1 MNQEIKYSGFS
12 VAPSD
17 YECADGALAASINLI
32 PEEGALKP
40 ILSPSTKFTLDKGR
54 KVVYIHKG
62 NGYINYITTHEANG
76 YTIFSYHKSR
86 DAFLSLLQDETMVDI
101 NAIGNMLIVST
112 NKHLHYCYFKNNRYI
127 NLGTEL
133 PKVDIKFALS
143 AKTVSHDYTK
153 NLSYSDYSS
162 AENTFELYTSAAFS
176 VEMTKTTASSS
187 IATNVKIEFP
197 RQLEADKEYRVR
209 PRAGGFT
216 RVYLYIFNS
225 TTNKY
230 ELLTNFANGTY
241 VTIKLK
247 TACRSLLFD
256 FACSG
261 AMSPSK
267 SASGTIEILEGFEKN
282 FTGRVIA
289 YNDSNYT
296 AIAAVI
302 NKFVAEQATSK
313 NKFIYPFFI
322 RYALRL
328 SDGSHARISEPI
340 LMIPNSGYAPFIS
353 FNEGDKK
360 LYLYAFIADLQ
371 CLFLNSIEEKWKD
384 IVSGVDV
391 FVSEQVYPYNQGANF
406 DASKNLFSYALI
418 RKENNINQV
427 KGTNYGYV
435 DLPDEYFTT
444 IFGRVKKDLYEV
456 AKKIFKF
463 GDLDVRENWQIIKIA
478 PVENTKEKLE
488 NVSQFYLVHSFDFDE
503 IKKGVDDTGTENYT
517 TIKLKEG
524 TLSSLVVRQP
534 LSDDQLS
541 NCTFLNAHL
550 TTYNQRLHLFD
561 YNLQHAKP
569 TVPSRQN
576 GQIYRY
582 NSYGELYKL
591 QVFIRTAQGERI
603 VECDAN
609 EGDYN
614 FSTDTPWFFYPHNGA
629 YKAVL
634 YFQGTTDTKT
644 RIASLNLKQHPILN
658 GAYWMADTIDG
669 SMTITYVVVDN
680 AECAQVDDISHY
692 PNAVLQSNVATPF
705 LFPSSLMT
713 SLGVQ
718 KIKALS
724 SAAKALS
731 QGQFGQFPLYA
742 FTSEGVWAL
751 EVSTTGT
758 YTARQPI
765 TRDVCIN
772 NNAVTQLDSAVI
784 FPTDRGIM
792 LLSGSQAQC
801 ISEAINSEY
810 PFDVRKLPA
819 FEKLHNMLNHKPST
833 DKCLPTLPFS
843 EFLKQCQM
851 LYDYVHQ
858 RIIVY
863 APNITYAYVL
873 SLKTKQWGMIFSNIT
888 SHLNAYPEALAI
900 DANNNVLN
908 FSVQNAE
915 AVKCLYVTRP
925 LKLEAANV
933 LKTIDTLIQ
942 RGMFSKGNVSTV
954 LYGSRDLQ
962 NWYLVWSSKDHYL
975 KGFRGTP
982 YKFFRIAGVATL
994 SPDENIFGASVS
1006 FAPRQNNK
1014 IR

>member
-12 VAPSD
+12 VTPSD

-40 ILSPSTKFTLDKGR
+40 ILTPHVDFTLDKGR

-62 NGYINYITTHEANG
+62 NDYTNYITTHEANG
-76 YTIFSYHKSR
+76 CTIFSYHNSR
-86 DAFLSLLQDETMVDI
+86 NAFLSLLQGETMVDI

-112 NKHLHYCYFKNNRYI
+112 NKHLHYCYFKEDRYI

-143 AKTVSHDYTK
+143 AKPVSYNHSTDV
-153 NLSYSDYSS
+153 SYSDYSS
-162 AENTFELYTSAAFS
+162 AEASWTDYTNKSFTYSNEKDLKIFDISFSQDLKSGHEYKIKVGGSGFNTLTLFAQ
-176 VEMTKTTASSS
+176 
-187 IATNVKIEFP
+187 N
-197 RQLEADKEYRVR
+197 
-209 PRAGGFT
+209 
-216 RVYLYIFNS
+216 N
-225 TTNKY
+225 TTNEY
-230 ELLTNFANGTY
+230 EAICVVRRNRE
-241 VTIKLK
+241 TIIKFPD
-247 TACRSLLFD
+247 TH
-256 FACSG
+256 
-261 AMSPSK
+261 K
-267 SASGTIEILEGFEKN
+267 SSFRIRLYDSNLETPTKASGTIEILEGFEKS
-282 FTGRVIA
+282 FTGKVIE

-302 NKFVAEQATSK
+302 NKFVAEQATNK
-313 NKFIYPFFI
+313 DKFIYPFFI

-353 FNEGDKK
+353 FNYGDNK

-427 KGTNYGYV
+427 EGTSYGYV
-435 DLPDEYFTT
+435 DLPDEYYNHYY
-444 IFGRVKKDLYEV
+444 GRAKQDLYDV
-456 AKKIFKF
+456 AKDVFNF
-463 GDLDVRENWQIIKIA
+463 GDFNVRVNWQIIKIA
-478 PVENTKEKLE
+478 PVENTREKLE
-488 NVSQFYLVHSFDFDE
+488 NVSQFYLAHSFDFDE

-582 NSYGELYKL
+582 DSYGELYKL

-603 VECDAN
+603 VECNAD

-614 FSTDTPWFFYPHNGA
+614 YSTDTTWFFYPHNGA
-629 YKAVL
+629 YRAVL
-634 YFQGTTDTKT
+634 YFKGTDNKT
-644 RIASLNLKQHPILN
+644 NIAGLNLKQHPILN

-669 SMTITYVVVDN
+669 SMVITSVVDSDN
-680 AECAQVDDISHY
+680 AACAQVDDISHY

-873 SLKTKQWGMIFSNIT
+873 SLKTKQWGMMFSNIT
-888 SHLNAYPEALAI
+888 SHINSYPEALAI
-900 DANNNVLN
+900 DDNNNVLN

-975 KGFRGTP
+975 KGFRGSP

-1006 FAPRQNNK
+1006 FAPRQTNK
-1014 IR
+1014 MR

>member
-143 AKTVSHDYTK
+143 AKPVSYNHVT
-153 NLSYSDYSS
+153 NVSYNDYSS
-162 AENTFELYTSAAFS
+162 AEASWTDYTNKSFTYSNEKDLKIFDISFSQDLKSGHEYKIKVGGSGFNTLTLFAQ
-176 VEMTKTTASSS
+176 
-187 IATNVKIEFP
+187 N
-197 RQLEADKEYRVR
+197 
-209 PRAGGFT
+209 
-216 RVYLYIFNS
+216 N
-225 TTNKY
+225 TTNEY
-230 ELLTNFANGTY
+230 EAICVVRRNRE
-241 VTIKLK
+241 TIIKFPD
-247 TACRSLLFD
+247 TH
-256 FACSG
+256 
-261 AMSPSK
+261 K
-267 SASGTIEILEGFEKN
+267 SSFRIRLYDSNLETPTKASGTIEILEGFEKS
-282 FTGRVIA
+282 FTGKVIE

-302 NKFVAEQATSK
+302 NKFVAEQATNK
-313 NKFIYPFFI
+313 DKFIYPFFI

-353 FNEGDKK
+353 FNYGDNK

-427 KGTNYGYV
+427 EGTSYGYV
-435 DLPDEYFTT
+435 DLPDEYYNHYY
-444 IFGRVKKDLYEV
+444 GRAKQDLYDV
-456 AKKIFKF
+456 AKDVFNF
-463 GDLDVRENWQIIKIA
+463 GDFNVRVNWQIIKIA
-478 PVENTKEKLE
+478 PVENTREKLE
-488 NVSQFYLVHSFDFDE
+488 NVSQFYLAHSFDFDE

-582 NSYGELYKL
+582 DSYGELYKL

-603 VECDAN
+603 VECNAD

-614 FSTDTPWFFYPHNGA
+614 YSTDTTWFFYPHNGA
-629 YKAVL
+629 YRAVL
-634 YFQGTTDTKT
+634 YFKGTDNKT
-644 RIASLNLKQHPILN
+644 NIAGLNLKQHPILN

-669 SMTITYVVVDN
+669 SMVITSVVDSDN
-680 AECAQVDDISHY
+680 AACAQVDDISHY

-873 SLKTKQWGMIFSNIT
+873 SLKTKQWGMMFSNIT
-888 SHLNAYPEALAI
+888 SHINSYPEALAI
-900 DANNNVLN
+900 DDNNNVLN

-975 KGFRGTP
+975 KGFRGSP

-1006 FAPRQNNK
+1006 FAPRQTNK
-1014 IR
+1014 MR

>member
-40 ILSPSTKFTLDKGR
+40 ILSPSTFFTLDEGR

-62 NGYINYITTHEANG
+62 NGYINYITTQETNG
-76 YTIFSYHKSR
+76 YTIFSYHNSR
-86 DAFLSLLQDETMVDI
+86 NAFLSLLQGETMVDI

-112 NKHLHYCYFKNNRYI
+112 NKHLHYCYFKNDRYI

-143 AKTVSHDYTK
+143 AKPVSYNHSTDV
-153 NLSYSDYSS
+153 SYSDYSS
-162 AENTFELYTSAAFS
+162 ADASWTDYTNKSFTYSNEKDSKKFDISFSQDLKAGHEYKIKVGGSGFNTLTLFAQ
-176 VEMTKTTASSS
+176 
-187 IATNVKIEFP
+187 N
-197 RQLEADKEYRVR
+197 
-209 PRAGGFT
+209 
-216 RVYLYIFNS
+216 N
-225 TTNKY
+225 TTNNYDAICVVFRNHEAIFK
-230 ELLTNFANGTY
+230 FPDTY
-241 VTIKLK
+241 KSSFKV
-247 TACRSLLFD
+247 SLYDSNLET
-256 FACSG
+256 
-261 AMSPSK
+261 PTK
-267 SASGTIEILEGFEKN
+267 ASGTIEILEGFEKN
-282 FTGRVIA
+282 FTGRVIT

-302 NKFVAEQATSK
+302 NKFVAEQATNK
-313 NKFIYPFFI
+313 DKFIYPFFI

-328 SDGSHARISEPI
+328 RDGSHARISEPI

-353 FNEGDKK
+353 FNEGDNK

-384 IVSGVDV
+384 IISGVDV

-427 KGTNYGYV
+427 KGTSYGYV
-435 DLPDEYFTT
+435 DLPDEYYNHYY
-444 IFGRVKKDLYEV
+444 GRAKQDLYDV
-456 AKKIFKF
+456 AKDVFNF
-463 GDLDVRENWQIIKIA
+463 GDFNVRVNWQIIKIA
-478 PVENTKEKLE
+478 PVENTREKLE
-488 NVSQFYLVHSFDFDE
+488 NVSQFYLAHSFDFDE
-503 IKKGVDDTGTENYT
+503 IKKGVDDTGFENYT

-582 NSYGELYKL
+582 DSYGELYKL

-614 FSTDTPWFFYPHNGA
+614 FSTDTTWFFYPHNGA
-629 YKAVL
+629 YRAVL
-634 YFQGTTDTKT
+634 YFKGTDNKT
-644 RIASLNLKQHPILN
+644 NIASLNLKQHPILN

-669 SMTITYVVVDN
+669 SMTITSVVDSDN
-680 AECAQVDDISHY
+680 AVCAQVNDISHY

-718 KIKALS
+718 KISALS

-751 EVSTTGT
+751 EVSSTGT
-758 YTARQPI
+758 YTAKQPI
-765 TRDVCIN
+765 TRDVCRN
-772 NNAVTQLDSAVI
+772 SNAVTQLDSAVI

-792 LLSGSQAQC
+792 LLSGSQVQC

-810 PFDVRKLPA
+810 PFDVRKLPG

-873 SLKTKQWGMIFSNIT
+873 SLKTKQWGMMFSNIT
-888 SHLNAYPEALAI
+888 SHLNAYPEALAV

-925 LKLEAANV
+925 LKLESANV

-942 RGMFSKGNVSTV
+942 RGMFSQGNVSTV

-975 KGFRGTP
+975 KGFRGSP
-982 YKFFRIAGVATL
+982 YKFFRIAGVASI

-1006 FAPRQNNK
+1006 FAPRQTNK

>member
-40 ILSPSTKFTLDKGR
+40 ILSPSTAFTLDNGR

-62 NGYINYITTHEANG
+62 DGYINYITFYKANG
-76 YTIFSYHKSR
+76 HTVFSYHNSR
-86 DAFLSLLQDETMVDI
+86 NAFLLLQQDETMVDI

-143 AKTVSHDYTK
+143 AKLVSHDYNT
-153 NLSYSDYSS
+153 NLSFSDYSS
-162 AENTFELYTSAAFS
+162 AEDTFELYTSAAFS
-176 VEMTKTTASSS
+176 VEMTKTTATSS
-187 IATNVKIEFP
+187 IAKNVKLEFS
-197 RQLEADKEYRVR
+197 RQLEANKEYRVR
-209 PRAGGFT
+209 SRAGGFT
-216 RVYLYIFNS
+216 RVYVKIFNS

-230 ELLTNFANGTY
+230 EDITNFANGSY
-241 VTIKLK
+241 ATIKLN
-247 TACRSLLFD
+247 TACKSLYFSFMD
-256 FACSG
+256 SG
-261 AMSPSK
+261 AMLPSK
-267 SASGTIEILEGFEKN
+267 SASGTIEILEGFEN
-282 FTGRVIA
+282 NITGRVIT

-296 AIAAVI
+296 AIAATI
-302 NKFVAEQATSK
+302 NKFVAEQATDK
-313 NKFIYPFFI
+313 DKFIYPFFI

-360 LYLYAFIADLQ
+360 LYLYAFISDLQ
-371 CLFLNSIEEKWKD
+371 CVFLNSIEEKWKD
-384 IVSGVDV
+384 FISGVDV

-418 RKENNINQV
+418 SKANNINQV

-435 DLPDEYFTT
+435 EYQY
-444 IFGRVKKDLYEV
+444 VQAKHDLYEE
-456 AKKIFKF
+456 AKNVFKF
-463 GDLDVRENWQIIKIA
+463 GDLDVRVNWQIIKIA
-478 PVENTKEKLE
+478 PVENTREKLE
-488 NVSQFYLVHSFDFDE
+488 NVSQFYLAHSFDFDE
-503 IKKGVDDTGTENYT
+503 IKKGVDENALEDYT

-582 NSYGELYKL
+582 DSYGELYKL

-629 YKAVL
+629 YRAVL
-634 YFQGTTDTKT
+634 YFKGTDNKT
-644 RIASLNLKQHPILN
+644 NIASLNLKQHPILN

-669 SMTITYVVVDN
+669 SMTITSVVDSDN
-680 AECAQVDDISHY
+680 AVCAQVNDISHY

-718 KIKALS
+718 KISALS

-751 EVSTTGT
+751 EVSSTGT
-758 YTARQPI
+758 YTAKQPI
-765 TRDVCIN
+765 TRDVCRN
-772 NNAVTQLDSAVI
+772 SNAVTQLDSAVI

-792 LLSGSQAQC
+792 LLSGSQVQC

-810 PFDVRKLPA
+810 PFDVRKLPG

-873 SLKTKQWGMIFSNIT
+873 SLKTKQWGMMFSNIT
-888 SHLNAYPEALAI
+888 SHLNAYPEALAV

-975 KGFRGTP
+975 QGFRGSP
-982 YKFFRIAGVATL
+982 YKFFRIAGVASL

-1006 FAPRQNNK
+1006 FAPRQTNK

>member
-40 ILSPSTKFTLDKGR
+40 ILSPSTPFTLDKGR

-62 NGYINYITTHEANG
+62 NGYINYITFYKANG
-76 YTIFSYHKSR
+76 HTVFSYHNSR
-86 DAFLSLLQDETMVDI
+86 NAFLLLQQDEIMVDI

-143 AKTVSHDYTK
+143 AKPVSYNHVT
-153 NLSYSDYSS
+153 NVSYSDYSS
-162 AENTFELYTSAAFS
+162 ADASWTDYTNKSFTYSNKKDSEKFDISFSQDLKAGHEYKIKVGGSGFNTLTLFAQ
-176 VEMTKTTASSS
+176 
-187 IATNVKIEFP
+187 N
-197 RQLEADKEYRVR
+197 
-209 PRAGGFT
+209 
-216 RVYLYIFNS
+216 N
-225 TTNKY
+225 TTNNY
-230 ELLTNFANGTY
+230 EAICVVFRNHEAIFKFPDTY
-241 VTIKLK
+241 KSSFKV
-247 TACRSLLFD
+247 SLYDSNLET
-256 FACSG
+256 
-261 AMSPSK
+261 PTK
-267 SASGTIEILEGFEKN
+267 ASGTIEILEGFEKN
-282 FTGRVIA
+282 FTGRVIT

-302 NKFVAEQATSK
+302 NKFVAEQATNK
-313 NKFIYPFFI
+313 DKFIYPFFI

-353 FNEGDKK
+353 FNEGDNK

-384 IVSGVDV
+384 IISGVDV

-427 KGTNYGYV
+427 KGTSYGYV
-435 DLPDEYFTT
+435 DLPDEYYNHYY
-444 IFGRVKKDLYEV
+444 GRAKQDLYEV
-456 AKKIFKF
+456 AKDVFNF
-463 GDLDVRENWQIIKIA
+463 GDFNVRVNWQIIKIA

-488 NVSQFYLVHSFDFDE
+488 NVSQFYLAHSFDFDE
-503 IKKGVDDTGTENYT
+503 IKKGVDDIGIENYT

-541 NCTFLNAHL
+541 NCAFLNAHL

-582 NSYGELYKL
+582 DSYGELYKL

-603 VECDAN
+603 VECDAD

-614 FSTDTPWFFYPHNGA
+614 FSTDTTWFFYPHNGA
-629 YKAVL
+629 YRAVL
-634 YFQGTTDTKT
+634 YFKGTDNKT
-644 RIASLNLKQHPILN
+644 NIASLNLKQHPILN

-669 SMTITYVVVDN
+669 SMTITSVVDSDN
-680 AECAQVDDISHY
+680 AVCAQVDDISHY

-718 KIKALS
+718 KISALS

-758 YTARQPI
+758 YTAKQPI
-765 TRDVCIN
+765 TRDVCKN
-772 NNAVTQLDSAVI
+772 PNAVTQLDSAVI
-784 FPTDRGIM
+784 FPTNRGIM
-792 LLSGSQAQC
+792 LLSGSQVQC

-810 PFDVRKLPA
+810 PFDVRKLPW

-873 SLKTKQWGMIFSNIT
+873 SLKTKQWGMMFSNIT
-888 SHLNAYPEALAI
+888 SHLNAYPEALAV

-962 NWYLVWSSKDHYL
+962 NWHLVWSSKDHYL
-975 KGFRGTP
+975 QGFRGSP
-982 YKFFRIAGVATL
+982 YKFFRIAGVASL

-1006 FAPRQNNK
+1006 FVPRQTNK

>member
-143 AKTVSHDYTK
+143 AKPVSYNHVT
-153 NLSYSDYSS
+153 NVSYSDYSS
-162 AENTFELYTSAAFS
+162 AEASWTDYTNKSFTYSNEKDLKIFDISFSQDLKSGHEYKIKVGGSGFNTLTLFAQ
-176 VEMTKTTASSS
+176 
-187 IATNVKIEFP
+187 N
-197 RQLEADKEYRVR
+197 
-209 PRAGGFT
+209 
-216 RVYLYIFNS
+216 N
-225 TTNKY
+225 TTNEY
-230 ELLTNFANGTY
+230 EAICVVRRNRE
-241 VTIKLK
+241 TIIKFPD
-247 TACRSLLFD
+247 TH
-256 FACSG
+256 
-261 AMSPSK
+261 K
-267 SASGTIEILEGFEKN
+267 SSFRIRLYDSNLETPTKASGTIEILEGFEKK
-282 FTGRVIA
+282 FTGKVIA

-302 NKFVAEQATSK
+302 NKFVAEQATNK
-313 NKFIYPFFI
+313 DKFIYPFFI

-353 FNEGDKK
+353 FIEGDKK

-384 IVSGVDV
+384 FISGVDV

-435 DLPDEYFTT
+435 DLPDEYYNNYY
-444 IFGRVKKDLYEV
+444 GRAKLDLYEV
-456 AKKIFKF
+456 AKDVFNF
-463 GDLDVRENWQIIKIA
+463 SDFNVRENWQIIKIA
-478 PVENTKEKLE
+478 PVENTREKLE
-488 NVSQFYLVHSFDFDE
+488 NVSQFYLAHSFDFDE

-582 NSYGELYKL
+582 DSYGELYKL

-603 VECDAN
+603 VECNAD

-614 FSTDTPWFFYPHNGA
+614 YSTDTTWFFYPHNGA
-629 YKAVL
+629 YRAVL
-634 YFQGTTDTKT
+634 YFKGTDNKT
-644 RIASLNLKQHPILN
+644 NIAGLNLKQHPILN

-669 SMTITYVVVDN
+669 SMVITSVVDSDN
-680 AECAQVDDISHY
+680 AACAQVDDISHY

-975 KGFRGTP
+975 KGFRGSP

-994 SPDENIFGASVS
+994 SPDENIIGASVS
-1006 FAPRQNNK
+1006 FAPRQTNK
-1014 IR
+1014 MR

>member
-40 ILSPSTKFTLDKGR
+40 ILSPSTPFTLDKGR

-62 NGYINYITTHEANG
+62 NGYINYITFYKANG
-76 YTIFSYHKSR
+76 HTVFSYHNSR
-86 DAFLSLLQDETMVDI
+86 NAFLLLQQDEIMVDI

-112 NKHLHYCYFKNNRYI
+112 NKHLHYCYFKNNRYT

-143 AKTVSHDYTK
+143 AKLVSHDYTK
-153 NLSYSDYSS
+153 TLSYGDYSS
-162 AENTFELYTSAAFS
+162 AEDTFELYTSAKFR
-176 VEMTKTTASSS
+176 VEMTPTSAFSPSSS
-187 IATNVKIEFP
+187 VANNVKLEFS
-197 RQLEADKEYRVR
+197 RQLEANKEYRIR
-209 PRAGGFT
+209 SRAGGF
-216 RVYLYIFNS
+216 VDGYIYAFNS

-230 ELLTNFANGTY
+230 EYLTRFTNGIY
-241 VTIKLK
+241 ATIKLK
-247 TACRSLLFD
+247 TACRSFLFD
-256 FACSG
+256 FVDRG

-267 SASGTIEILEGFEKN
+267 SASGTIEILEGFEN
-282 FTGRVIA
+282 NITGKVIN

-296 AIAAVI
+296 AIAATI
-302 NKFVAEQATSK
+302 NEFVAKQATDK
-313 NKFIYPFFI
+313 DKFIYPFFV

-353 FNEGDKK
+353 FNEGGNK

-371 CLFLNSIEEKWKD
+371 CVFLNSIEEKWKD
-384 IVSGVDV
+384 FVSGVDV

-427 KGTNYGYV
+427 KGTSYGYV
-435 DLPDEYFTT
+435 EYQYAQA
-444 IFGRVKKDLYEV
+444 KYDLYEE
-456 AKKIFKF
+456 ARKIFQF
-463 GDLDVRENWQIIKIA
+463 GDLDLRENWQIIKIA

-488 NVSQFYLVHSFDFDE
+488 NVSQFYLAHSFNFDE
-503 IKKGVDDTGTENYT
+503 IKYEVDDIGLDKYT
-517 TIKLKEG
+517 IIKLKEG
-524 TLSSLVVRQP
+524 TLSSLVVRHP
-534 LSDDQLS
+534 LSDDDQLS

-569 TVPSRQN
+569 TVPNRQN

-582 NSYGELYKL
+582 DSYGYGELYLL
-591 QVFIRTAQGERI
+591 QVYIRTAQGERV
-603 VECDAN
+603 VESAGDDADFN
-609 EGDYN
+609 Y
-614 FSTDTPWFFYPHNGA
+614 STDTPWFFYPHNGA

-634 YFQGTTDTKT
+634 YFKGTNNETN
-644 RIASLNLKQHPILN
+644 IATLNLKQHPILN

-669 SMTITYVVVDN
+669 SITITSVVDSDN
-680 AECAQVDDISHY
+680 AVCAQVDDISHY

-718 KIKALS
+718 KISALS

-751 EVSTTGT
+751 EVSSTGT
-758 YTARQPI
+758 YTAKQPI
-765 TRDVCIN
+765 TRDVCRN
-772 NNAVTQLDSAVI
+772 PNAVTQLDSAVI

-792 LLSGSQAQC
+792 LLSGSQVQC

-810 PFDVRKLPA
+810 PFDVRKLPG

-851 LYDYVHQ
+851 IYDYVHQ

-873 SLKTKQWGMIFSNIT
+873 SLKTKQWGMMFSNIT
-888 SHLNAYPEALAI
+888 SHLNAYPEALAV

-908 FSVQNAE
+908 FSVQKDE

-975 KGFRGTP
+975 QGFRGSP
-982 YKFFRIAGVATL
+982 YKFFRIAGVASL

-1006 FAPRQNNK
+1006 FAPRQTNK

>member
-40 ILSPSTKFTLDKGR
+40 ILSPSTPFTLDKGR

-62 NGYINYITTHEANG
+62 NGYINYITFYKANG
-76 YTIFSYHKSR
+76 HTVFSYHNSR
-86 DAFLSLLQDETMVDI
+86 NAFLLLQQDEIMVDI

-112 NKHLHYCYFKNNRYI
+112 NKHLHYCYFKNNRYT

-143 AKTVSHDYTK
+143 AKLVSHDYTK
-153 NLSYSDYSS
+153 TLSYGDYSS
-162 AENTFELYTSAAFS
+162 AEDTFELYTSAKFR
-176 VEMTKTTASSS
+176 VEMTPTSAFSPSSS
-187 IATNVKIEFP
+187 VANNVKLEFS
-197 RQLEADKEYRVR
+197 RQLEANKEYRIR
-209 PRAGGFT
+209 SRAGGF
-216 RVYLYIFNS
+216 VDGYIYAFNS

-230 ELLTNFANGTY
+230 EYLTRFTNGIY
-241 VTIKLK
+241 ATIKLK
-247 TACRSLLFD
+247 TACRSFLFD
-256 FACSG
+256 FVDRG

-267 SASGTIEILEGFEKN
+267 SASGTIEILEGFEN
-282 FTGRVIA
+282 NITGKVIN

-296 AIAAVI
+296 AIAATI
-302 NKFVAEQATSK
+302 NEFVAKQATDK
-313 NKFIYPFFI
+313 DKFIYPFFV

-353 FNEGDKK
+353 FNEGGNK

-371 CLFLNSIEEKWKD
+371 CVFLNSIEEKWKD
-384 IVSGVDV
+384 FVSGVDV

-427 KGTNYGYV
+427 KGTSYGYV
-435 DLPDEYFTT
+435 EYQYAQA
-444 IFGRVKKDLYEV
+444 KYDLYEE
-456 AKKIFKF
+456 ARKIFQF
-463 GDLDVRENWQIIKIA
+463 GDLDLRENWQIIKIA

-488 NVSQFYLVHSFDFDE
+488 NVSQFYLAHSFNFDE
-503 IKKGVDDTGTENYT
+503 IKYEVDDIGLDKYT
-517 TIKLKEG
+517 IIKLKEG
-524 TLSSLVVRQP
+524 TLSSLVVRHP
-534 LSDDQLS
+534 LSDDDQLS

-569 TVPSRQN
+569 TVPNRQN

-582 NSYGELYKL
+582 DSYGYGELYLL
-591 QVFIRTAQGERI
+591 QVYIRTAQGERV
-603 VECDAN
+603 VESAGDDADFN
-609 EGDYN
+609 Y
-614 FSTDTPWFFYPHNGA
+614 STDTPWFFYPHNGA

-634 YFQGTTDTKT
+634 YFKGTNNETN
-644 RIASLNLKQHPILN
+644 IATLNLKQHPILN

-669 SMTITYVVVDN
+669 SITITSVVDSDN
-680 AECAQVDDISHY
+680 AVCAQVDDISHY

-718 KIKALS
+718 KISALS

-751 EVSTTGT
+751 EVSSTGT
-758 YTARQPI
+758 YTAKQPI
-765 TRDVCIN
+765 TRDVCRN
-772 NNAVTQLDSAVI
+772 SNAVTQLDSAVI

-792 LLSGSQAQC
+792 LLSGSQVQC

-810 PFDVRKLPA
+810 PFDVRKLPG

-873 SLKTKQWGMIFSNIT
+873 SLKTKQWGMMFSNIT
-888 SHLNAYPEALAI
+888 SHLNAYPEALAV

-962 NWYLVWSSKDHYL
+962 NWHLVWSSKDHYL
-975 KGFRGTP
+975 QGFRGSP
-982 YKFFRIAGVATL
+982 YKFFRIAGVASL

-1006 FAPRQNNK
+1006 FVPRQTNK

>member
-32 PEEGALKP
+32 PEERALKP

-143 AKTVSHDYTK
+143 AKPVSYNHVT
-153 NLSYSDYSS
+153 NVSYSDYSS
-162 AENTFELYTSAAFS
+162 AEASWTDYTNKS
-176 VEMTKTTASSS
+176 
-187 IATNVKIEFP
+187 
-197 RQLEADKEYRVR
+197 
-209 PRAGGFT
+209 FT
-216 RVYLYIFNS
+216 YSNEKDLKIFNIS
-225 TTNKY
+225 FSQDLKSGHEYKIKVGGSGFNTLTLFAQNNTTNEY
-230 ELLTNFANGTY
+230 EAICVVRRNRE
-241 VTIKLK
+241 TIIKFPD
-247 TACRSLLFD
+247 TH
-256 FACSG
+256 
-261 AMSPSK
+261 K
-267 SASGTIEILEGFEKN
+267 SSFRIRLYDSNLETPTKASGTIEILEGFEKN

-302 NKFVAEQATSK
+302 NKFVAEQATNK
-313 NKFIYPFFI
+313 DKFIYPFFI

-353 FNEGDKK
+353 FIEGDKK

-384 IVSGVDV
+384 FISGVDV

-435 DLPDEYFTT
+435 DLPDEYYNHYY
-444 IFGRVKKDLYEV
+444 GRAKLDLYEV
-456 AKKIFKF
+456 AKDVFNF
-463 GDLDVRENWQIIKIA
+463 SDFNVRENWQIIKIA

-488 NVSQFYLVHSFDFDE
+488 NVSQFYLAHSFDFDE

-576 GQIYRY
+576 GQIYR
-582 NSYGELYKL
+582 NDSYGELYKL

-603 VECDAN
+603 VECNAD

-614 FSTDTPWFFYPHNGA
+614 YSTDTTWFFYPHNGA
-629 YKAVL
+629 YRAVL
-634 YFQGTTDTKT
+634 YFKGTDNKT
-644 RIASLNLKQHPILN
+644 NIATLNLKQHPILN

-669 SMTITYVVVDN
+669 SMVITSVVDSDN
-680 AECAQVDDISHY
+680 AACAQVDDISHY

-843 EFLKQCQM
+843 KFLKQCQM

>member
-40 ILSPSTKFTLDKGR
+40 ILSPSTAFTLDNGR

-62 NGYINYITTHEANG
+62 NGYINYITFYKANG
-76 YTIFSYHKSR
+76 HTVFSYHNSR
-86 DAFLSLLQDETMVDI
+86 NAFLLLQQDETMVDI

-112 NKHLHYCYFKNNRYI
+112 NKHLHYCYFKNDRYI

-143 AKTVSHDYTK
+143 AKPVSYNHVT
-153 NLSYSDYSS
+153 NVSYSDYSS
-162 AENTFELYTSAAFS
+162 ADASWTDYTNKSFTYSNEKDSKKFDISFSQDLKAGHEYKIKVGGSSFNTLTLFAQ
-176 VEMTKTTASSS
+176 
-187 IATNVKIEFP
+187 N
-197 RQLEADKEYRVR
+197 
-209 PRAGGFT
+209 
-216 RVYLYIFNS
+216 N
-225 TTNKY
+225 TTNNY
-230 ELLTNFANGTY
+230 EAICVVFRNHEAIFKFPDTY
-241 VTIKLK
+241 KSSFKV
-247 TACRSLLFD
+247 SLYDSNLET
-256 FACSG
+256 
-261 AMSPSK
+261 PTK
-267 SASGTIEILEGFEKN
+267 ASGTIEILEGFEKN
-282 FTGRVIA
+282 FTGRVIT

-302 NKFVAEQATSK
+302 NKFVAEQATNK
-313 NKFIYPFFI
+313 DKFIYPFFI

-353 FNEGDKK
+353 FNEGDNK

-384 IVSGVDV
+384 IISGVDV

-418 RKENNINQV
+418 RKQNNINQV
-427 KGTNYGYV
+427 KGTSYGYV
-435 DLPDEYFTT
+435 DLPDEYYNHYY
-444 IFGRVKKDLYEV
+444 GRAKQDLYDV
-456 AKKIFKF
+456 AKDVFNF
-463 GDLDVRENWQIIKIA
+463 GDFNVRVNWQIIKIA
-478 PVENTKEKLE
+478 PVENTREKLE
-488 NVSQFYLVHSFDFDE
+488 NVSQFYLAHSFDFDE
-503 IKKGVDDTGTENYT
+503 IKKGVDENALEDYT

-582 NSYGELYKL
+582 DSYGELYKL

-614 FSTDTPWFFYPHNGA
+614 FSTDTTWFFYPHNGA
-629 YKAVL
+629 YRAVL
-634 YFQGTTDTKT
+634 YFKGTDNKT
-644 RIASLNLKQHPILN
+644 NIASLNLKQHPILN

-669 SMTITYVVVDN
+669 SMTITSVVDSDN
-680 AECAQVDDISHY
+680 AVCAQVNDISHY

-718 KIKALS
+718 KISALS

-742 FTSEGVWAL
+742 FTSDGVWAL
-751 EVSTTGT
+751 EVSSTGT
-758 YTARQPI
+758 YTAKQPI
-765 TRDVCIN
+765 TRDVCKN
-772 NNAVTQLDSAVI
+772 PNAVTQLDSAVI

-792 LLSGSQAQC
+792 LLSGSQVQC

-810 PFDVRKLPA
+810 PFDVRKLPG

-873 SLKTKQWGMIFSNIT
+873 SLKTKQWGMMFSNIT
-888 SHLNAYPEALAI
+888 SHLNAYPEALAV

-962 NWYLVWSSKDHYL
+962 NWHLVWSSKDHYL
-975 KGFRGTP
+975 QGFRGSP
-982 YKFFRIAGVATL
+982 YKFFRIAGVASL

-1006 FAPRQNNK
+1006 FVPRQTNK

>member
-40 ILSPSTKFTLDKGR
+40 ILSPSTAFTLDNGR

-62 NGYINYITTHEANG
+62 NGYINYITFYKANG
-76 YTIFSYHKSR
+76 HTVFSYHNSR
-86 DAFLSLLQDETMVDI
+86 NAFLLLQQDETMVDI

-112 NKHLHYCYFKNNRYI
+112 NKHLHYCYFKNDRYI

-143 AKTVSHDYTK
+143 AKPVSYNHVT
-153 NLSYSDYSS
+153 NVSYSDYSS
-162 AENTFELYTSAAFS
+162 ADASWTDYTNKSFTYSNEKDSKKFDISFSQDLKAGHEYKIKVGGSGFNTLTLFAQ
-176 VEMTKTTASSS
+176 
-187 IATNVKIEFP
+187 N
-197 RQLEADKEYRVR
+197 
-209 PRAGGFT
+209 
-216 RVYLYIFNS
+216 N
-225 TTNKY
+225 TTNNY
-230 ELLTNFANGTY
+230 EAICVVFRNHEAIFKFPDTY
-241 VTIKLK
+241 KSSFKV
-247 TACRSLLFD
+247 SLYDSNLET
-256 FACSG
+256 
-261 AMSPSK
+261 PTK
-267 SASGTIEILEGFEKN
+267 ASGTIEILEGFEKN
-282 FTGRVIA
+282 FTGRVIT

-302 NKFVAEQATSK
+302 NKFVAEQATNK
-313 NKFIYPFFI
+313 DKFIYPFFI

-353 FNEGDKK
+353 FNEGDNK

-384 IVSGVDV
+384 IISGVDV

-418 RKENNINQV
+418 RKQNNINQV
-427 KGTNYGYV
+427 KGTSYGYV
-435 DLPDEYFTT
+435 DLPDEYYNHYY
-444 IFGRVKKDLYEV
+444 GRAKQDLYDV
-456 AKKIFKF
+456 AKDVFNF
-463 GDLDVRENWQIIKIA
+463 GDFNVRVNWQIIKIA
-478 PVENTKEKLE
+478 PVENTREKLE
-488 NVSQFYLVHSFDFDE
+488 NVSQFYLAHSFDFDE
-503 IKKGVDDTGTENYT
+503 IKKGVDENALEDYT

-582 NSYGELYKL
+582 DSYGELYKL

-614 FSTDTPWFFYPHNGA
+614 FSTDTTWFFYPHNGA
-629 YKAVL
+629 YRAVL
-634 YFQGTTDTKT
+634 YFKGTDNKT
-644 RIASLNLKQHPILN
+644 NIASLNLKQHPILN

-669 SMTITYVVVDN
+669 SMTITSVVDSDN
-680 AECAQVDDISHY
+680 AVCAQVDDISHY

-718 KIKALS
+718 KISALS

-742 FTSEGVWAL
+742 FTSDGVWAL

-758 YTARQPI
+758 YTAKQPI

-772 NNAVTQLDSAVI
+772 PNAVTQLDSAVI

-792 LLSGSQAQC
+792 LLSGSQVQC

-810 PFDVRKLPA
+810 PFDVRKLPG

-843 EFLKQCQM
+843 KFLKQCQM

-873 SLKTKQWGMIFSNIT
+873 SLKTKQWGMMFSNIT
-888 SHLNAYPEALAI
+888 SHINSYPEALAI
-900 DANNNVLN
+900 DDNYNVLN
-908 FSVQNAE
+908 FSVQKDE

-942 RGMFSKGNVSTV
+942 RGMFSKGNISTV

-975 KGFRGTP
+975 QGFRGSP
-982 YKFFRIAGVATL
+982 YKFFRIAGVASL

-1006 FAPRQNNK
+1006 FAPRQTNK

>member
-12 VAPSD
+12 VTPSD

-40 ILSPSTKFTLDKGR
+40 ILTPHVDFTLDKGR

-62 NGYINYITTHEANG
+62 NDYTNYITTHEANG
-76 YTIFSYHKSR
+76 CTIFSYHNSR
-86 DAFLSLLQDETMVDI
+86 NAFLSLLQGETMVDI

-112 NKHLHYCYFKNNRYI
+112 NQHLHYCYFKEDRYI

-143 AKTVSHDYTK
+143 AKPVSYNHSTDV
-153 NLSYSDYSS
+153 SYSDYSS
-162 AENTFELYTSAAFS
+162 AEASWTDYTNKSFTYSNEKDSKIFDISFSQDLKSGHEYKIKVGGSGFNTLTLFAQ
-176 VEMTKTTASSS
+176 
-187 IATNVKIEFP
+187 N
-197 RQLEADKEYRVR
+197 
-209 PRAGGFT
+209 
-216 RVYLYIFNS
+216 N
-225 TTNKY
+225 TTNEY
-230 ELLTNFANGTY
+230 EAICVVRRNRE
-241 VTIKLK
+241 TIIKFPD
-247 TACRSLLFD
+247 TH
-256 FACSG
+256 
-261 AMSPSK
+261 K
-267 SASGTIEILEGFEKN
+267 SSFRIRLYDSNLETPTKASGTIEILEGFEKK
-282 FTGRVIA
+282 FTGKVIA

-302 NKFVAEQATSK
+302 NKFVAEQATNK
-313 NKFIYPFFI
+313 DKFIYPFFI

-353 FNEGDKK
+353 FNYGDNK

-427 KGTNYGYV
+427 EGTSYGYV
-435 DLPDEYFTT
+435 DLPDEYYNHYY
-444 IFGRVKKDLYEV
+444 GRAKQDLYDV
-456 AKKIFKF
+456 AKDVFNF
-463 GDLDVRENWQIIKIA
+463 GDFNVRVNWQIIKIA
-478 PVENTKEKLE
+478 PVENTREKLE
-488 NVSQFYLVHSFDFDE
+488 NVSQFYLAHSFDFDE
-503 IKKGVDDTGTENYT
+503 IKKGVDDTGTKNYT

-534 LSDDQLS
+534 LSVDQLS

-582 NSYGELYKL
+582 DSYGELYKL

-603 VECDAN
+603 VECNAD

-614 FSTDTPWFFYPHNGA
+614 YSTDTTWFFYPHNGA
-629 YKAVL
+629 YRAVL
-634 YFQGTTDTKT
+634 YFKGTDNKT
-644 RIASLNLKQHPILN
+644 NIATLNLKQHPILN

-669 SMTITYVVVDN
+669 SMVITSVVDSDN
-680 AECAQVDDISHY
+680 AACAQVDDISHY

-705 LFPSSLMT
+705 IFPSSLMT

-801 ISEAINSEY
+801 ISETINSEY

>member
-143 AKTVSHDYTK
+143 AKPVSYNHVT
-153 NLSYSDYSS
+153 NVSYNDYSS
-162 AENTFELYTSAAFS
+162 AEASWTDYTNKSFTYSNEKDLKIFDISFSQDLKSGHEYKIKVGGSGFNTLTLFAQ
-176 VEMTKTTASSS
+176 
-187 IATNVKIEFP
+187 N
-197 RQLEADKEYRVR
+197 
-209 PRAGGFT
+209 
-216 RVYLYIFNS
+216 N
-225 TTNKY
+225 TTNEY
-230 ELLTNFANGTY
+230 EAICVVRRNRE
-241 VTIKLK
+241 TIIKFPD
-247 TACRSLLFD
+247 TH
-256 FACSG
+256 
-261 AMSPSK
+261 K
-267 SASGTIEILEGFEKN
+267 SSFRIRLYDSNLETPTKASGTIEILEGFEKS
-282 FTGRVIA
+282 FTGKVIE

-302 NKFVAEQATSK
+302 NKFVAEQATNK
-313 NKFIYPFFI
+313 DKFIYPFFI

-353 FNEGDKK
+353 FNYGDNK

-427 KGTNYGYV
+427 EGTSYGYV
-435 DLPDEYFTT
+435 DLPDEYYNHYY
-444 IFGRVKKDLYEV
+444 GRAKQDLYDV
-456 AKKIFKF
+456 AKDVFNF
-463 GDLDVRENWQIIKIA
+463 GDFNVRVNWQIIKIA
-478 PVENTKEKLE
+478 PVENTREKLE
-488 NVSQFYLVHSFDFDE
+488 NVSQFYLAHSFDFDE

-582 NSYGELYKL
+582 DSYGELYKL

-603 VECDAN
+603 VECNAD

-614 FSTDTPWFFYPHNGA
+614 YSTDTTWFFYPHNGA
-629 YKAVL
+629 YRAVL
-634 YFQGTTDTKT
+634 YFKGTDNKT
-644 RIASLNLKQHPILN
+644 NIAGLNLKQHPILN

-669 SMTITYVVVDN
+669 SMVITSVVNSDN
-680 AECAQVDDISHY
+680 AACAQVDDISHY

-873 SLKTKQWGMIFSNIT
+873 SLKTKQWGMMFSNIT
-888 SHLNAYPEALAI
+888 SHINSYPEALAI
-900 DANNNVLN
+900 DDNNNVLN

-975 KGFRGTP
+975 KGFRGSP

>member
-143 AKTVSHDYTK
+143 AKPVSYNHVT
-153 NLSYSDYSS
+153 NVSYNDYSS
-162 AENTFELYTSAAFS
+162 AEASWTDYTNKSFTYSNEKDLKIFDISFSQDLKSGHEYKIKVGGSGFNTLTLFAQ
-176 VEMTKTTASSS
+176 
-187 IATNVKIEFP
+187 N
-197 RQLEADKEYRVR
+197 
-209 PRAGGFT
+209 
-216 RVYLYIFNS
+216 N
-225 TTNKY
+225 TTNEY
-230 ELLTNFANGTY
+230 EAICVVRRNRE
-241 VTIKLK
+241 TIIKFPD
-247 TACRSLLFD
+247 TH
-256 FACSG
+256 
-261 AMSPSK
+261 K
-267 SASGTIEILEGFEKN
+267 SSFRIRLYDSNLETPTKASGTIEILEGFEKK
-282 FTGRVIA
+282 FTGKVIA

-302 NKFVAEQATSK
+302 NKFVAEQATNK
-313 NKFIYPFFI
+313 DKFIYPFFI

-353 FNEGDKK
+353 FNYGDNK

-384 IVSGVDV
+384 FISGVDV

-435 DLPDEYFTT
+435 DLPDEYYNHYY
-444 IFGRVKKDLYEV
+444 GRAKLDLYEV
-456 AKKIFKF
+456 AKDVFNF
-463 GDLDVRENWQIIKIA
+463 SDFNVRENWQIIKIA

-488 NVSQFYLVHSFDFDE
+488 NVSQFYLAHSFNFDE
-503 IKKGVDDTGTENYT
+503 IKKGVDDTGFENYT

-524 TLSSLVVRQP
+524 TLSSLVVRQS

-569 TVPSRQN
+569 TIPSRQN

-582 NSYGELYKL
+582 DSYGELYKL

-603 VECDAN
+603 VECDAD

-614 FSTDTPWFFYPHNGA
+614 YSTDTTWFFYPHNGA
-629 YKAVL
+629 YRAVL
-634 YFQGTTDTKT
+634 YFKGTDNKTD
-644 RIASLNLKQHPILN
+644 IATLNLKQHPILN

-669 SMTITYVVVDN
+669 SMVITSVVDSDN
-680 AECAQVDDISHY
+680 AACAQVDDISHY

-873 SLKTKQWGMIFSNIT
+873 SLKTKQWGMMFSNIT
-888 SHLNAYPEALAI
+888 SHINSYPEALAI
-900 DANNNVLN
+900 DDNNNVLN

-915 AVKCLYVTRP
+915 AFKCLYVTRP

-975 KGFRGTP
+975 KGFRGSP

>member
-86 DAFLSLLQDETMVDI
+86 DAFLSLLQGETMVDI

-143 AKTVSHDYTK
+143 AKPVSYNHVT
-153 NLSYSDYSS
+153 NVSYSDYSS
-162 AENTFELYTSAAFS
+162 AEASWTDYTNKSFTYSNENDLKKFDISFSQDLKAGHEYKIKVGGSGFKGLTLYAQ
-176 VEMTKTTASSS
+176 
-187 IATNVKIEFP
+187 N
-197 RQLEADKEYRVR
+197 
-209 PRAGGFT
+209 
-216 RVYLYIFNS
+216 N
-225 TTNKY
+225 TTNEY
-230 ELLTNFANGTY
+230 EAICVVRRNRE
-241 VTIKLK
+241 TIIKFPD
-247 TACRSLLFD
+247 TH
-256 FACSG
+256 
-261 AMSPSK
+261 K
-267 SASGTIEILEGFEKN
+267 SSFRIRLYDSNLETPTKASGTIEILEGFEKS
-282 FTGRVIA
+282 FTGKVIE

-302 NKFVAEQATSK
+302 NKFVAEQATNK
-313 NKFIYPFFI
+313 DKFIYPFFI

-353 FNEGDKK
+353 FIEGDKK

-427 KGTNYGYV
+427 EGTSYGYV
-435 DLPDEYFTT
+435 DLSDEYYNHYY
-444 IFGRVKKDLYEV
+444 GRAKQDLYDV
-456 AKKIFKF
+456 AKDVFNF
-463 GDLDVRENWQIIKIA
+463 GDFNVRVNWQIIKIA
-478 PVENTKEKLE
+478 PVENTREKLE
-488 NVSQFYLVHSFDFDE
+488 NVSQFYLAHSFDFDE

-576 GQIYRY
+576 GQIYR
-582 NSYGELYKL
+582 NDSYGELYKL

-603 VECDAN
+603 VECNAD

-614 FSTDTPWFFYPHNGA
+614 YSTDTTWFFYPHNGA
-629 YKAVL
+629 YRAVL
-634 YFQGTTDTKT
+634 YFKGTDNKT
-644 RIASLNLKQHPILN
+644 NIAGLNLKQHPILN

-669 SMTITYVVVDN
+669 SMVITSVVDSDN
-680 AECAQVDDISHY
+680 AACAQVDDISHY

-801 ISEAINSEY
+801 ISETINSEY

-843 EFLKQCQM
+843 EFLKQCKM

-942 RGMFSKGNVSTV
+942 RGIFSKGNVSTV

-982 YKFFRIAGVATL
+982 YKFFRIVGVATL

>member
-40 ILSPSTKFTLDKGR
+40 ILSPSTFFTLDEGR

-62 NGYINYITTHEANG
+62 NGYINYITTQETNG
-76 YTIFSYHKSR
+76 YTIFSYHNSR
-86 DAFLSLLQDETMVDI
+86 NAFLSLLQGETMVDI

-112 NKHLHYCYFKNNRYI
+112 NKHLHYCYFKNDRYI

-143 AKTVSHDYTK
+143 AKPVSYNHSTDV
-153 NLSYSDYSS
+153 SYSDYSS
-162 AENTFELYTSAAFS
+162 ADASWTDYTNKSFTYSNEKDSKKFDISFSQDLKAGHEYKIKVGGSGFNTLTLFAQ
-176 VEMTKTTASSS
+176 
-187 IATNVKIEFP
+187 N
-197 RQLEADKEYRVR
+197 
-209 PRAGGFT
+209 
-216 RVYLYIFNS
+216 N
-225 TTNKY
+225 TTNNYDAICVVFRNHEAIFK
-230 ELLTNFANGTY
+230 FPDTY
-241 VTIKLK
+241 KSSFKV
-247 TACRSLLFD
+247 SLYDSNLET
-256 FACSG
+256 
-261 AMSPSK
+261 PTK
-267 SASGTIEILEGFEKN
+267 ASGTIEILEGFEKN
-282 FTGRVIA
+282 FTGRVIT

-302 NKFVAEQATSK
+302 NKFVAEQATNK
-313 NKFIYPFFI
+313 DKFIYPFFI

-328 SDGSHARISEPI
+328 RDGSHARISEPI

-353 FNEGDKK
+353 FNEGDNK

-384 IVSGVDV
+384 IISGVDV

-427 KGTNYGYV
+427 KGTSYGYV
-435 DLPDEYFTT
+435 DLPDEYYNHYY
-444 IFGRVKKDLYEV
+444 GRAKQDLYDV
-456 AKKIFKF
+456 AKDVFNF
-463 GDLDVRENWQIIKIA
+463 GDFNVRVNWQIIKIA
-478 PVENTKEKLE
+478 PVENTREKLE
-488 NVSQFYLVHSFDFDE
+488 NVSQFYLAHSFDFDE
-503 IKKGVDDTGTENYT
+503 IKKGVDDTGFENYT

-582 NSYGELYKL
+582 DSYGGLYKL

-614 FSTDTPWFFYPHNGA
+614 FSTDTTWFFYPHNGA
-629 YKAVL
+629 YRAVL
-634 YFQGTTDTKT
+634 YFKGTDNKT
-644 RIASLNLKQHPILN
+644 NIASLNLKQHPILN

-669 SMTITYVVVDN
+669 SMTITSVVDSDN
-680 AECAQVDDISHY
+680 AVCAQVNDISHY

-718 KIKALS
+718 KISALS

-751 EVSTTGT
+751 EVSSTGT
-758 YTARQPI
+758 YTAKQPI
-765 TRDVCIN
+765 TRDVCRN
-772 NNAVTQLDSAVI
+772 SNAVTQLDSAVI

-792 LLSGSQAQC
+792 LLSGSQVQC

-810 PFDVRKLPA
+810 PFDVRKLPG

-873 SLKTKQWGMIFSNIT
+873 SLKTKQWGMMFSNIT
-888 SHLNAYPEALAI
+888 SHLNAYPEALAV

-925 LKLEAANV
+925 LKLESANV

-942 RGMFSKGNVSTV
+942 RGMFSQGNVSTV

-975 KGFRGTP
+975 KGFRGSP
-982 YKFFRIAGVATL
+982 YKFFRIAGVASI

-1006 FAPRQNNK
+1006 FAPRQTNK

>member
-12 VAPSD
+12 VTPSD

-40 ILSPSTKFTLDKGR
+40 ILSPSTPFTLDKGR

-62 NGYINYITTHEANG
+62 NGYINYITFYKANG
-76 YTIFSYHKSR
+76 HTVFSYHNSR
-86 DAFLSLLQDETMVDI
+86 NAFLLLQQDETMLDI

-143 AKTVSHDYTK
+143 AKPVSYNHSTDV
-153 NLSYSDYSS
+153 SYSDYSS
-162 AENTFELYTSAAFS
+162 ADASWTDYTNKSFTYSNEKDLKKFDISFSQDLKAGHEYKIKVGGSGFNTLTLFAQ
-176 VEMTKTTASSS
+176 
-187 IATNVKIEFP
+187 N
-197 RQLEADKEYRVR
+197 
-209 PRAGGFT
+209 
-216 RVYLYIFNS
+216 N
-225 TTNKY
+225 TTNNY
-230 ELLTNFANGTY
+230 EAICVVFRNHEAIFKFPDTY
-241 VTIKLK
+241 KSSFKV
-247 TACRSLLFD
+247 SLYDSNLET
-256 FACSG
+256 
-261 AMSPSK
+261 PTK
-267 SASGTIEILEGFEKN
+267 ASGTIEILEGFEKN
-282 FTGRVIA
+282 FTGRVIT

-302 NKFVAEQATSK
+302 NKFVAEQATNK
-313 NKFIYPFFI
+313 DKFIYPFFI

-353 FNEGDKK
+353 FNEGDNK

-384 IVSGVDV
+384 IISGVDV

-418 RKENNINQV
+418 RKQNNINQV
-427 KGTNYGYV
+427 KGTSYGYV
-435 DLPDEYFTT
+435 DLPDEYYNHYY
-444 IFGRVKKDLYEV
+444 GRAKQDLYDV
-456 AKKIFKF
+456 AKDVFNF
-463 GDLDVRENWQIIKIA
+463 GDFNVRVNWQIIKIA
-478 PVENTKEKLE
+478 PVENTREKLE
-488 NVSQFYLVHSFDFDE
+488 NVSQFYLAHSFDFDE
-503 IKKGVDDTGTENYT
+503 IKKGVDENALEDYT

-582 NSYGELYKL
+582 DSYGELYKL

-614 FSTDTPWFFYPHNGA
+614 FSTDTTWFFYPHNGA
-629 YKAVL
+629 YRAVL
-634 YFQGTTDTKT
+634 YFKGTDNKT
-644 RIASLNLKQHPILN
+644 NIASLNLKQHPILN

-669 SMTITYVVVDN
+669 SMTITSVVDSDN
-680 AECAQVDDISHY
+680 AVCAQVNDISHY

-718 KIKALS
+718 KISALS

-742 FTSEGVWAL
+742 FTSDGVWAL
-751 EVSTTGT
+751 EVSSTGT
-758 YTARQPI
+758 YTAKQPI
-765 TRDVCIN
+765 TRDVCKN
-772 NNAVTQLDSAVI
+772 PNAVTQLDSAVI

-792 LLSGSQAQC
+792 LLSGSQVQC

-810 PFDVRKLPA
+810 PFDVRKLPG

-873 SLKTKQWGMIFSNIT
+873 SLKTKQWGMMFSNIT
-888 SHLNAYPEALAI
+888 SHLNAYPEALAV

-962 NWYLVWSSKDHYL
+962 NWHLVWSSKDHYL
-975 KGFRGTP
+975 QGFRGSP
-982 YKFFRIAGVATL
+982 YKFFRIAGVASL

-1006 FAPRQNNK
+1006 FVPRQTNK

>member
-40 ILSPSTKFTLDKGR
+40 ILSPSTPFTLDKGR

-62 NGYINYITTHEANG
+62 NGYINYITFYKANG
-76 YTIFSYHKSR
+76 HTVFSYNNSS
-86 DAFLSLLQDETMVDI
+86 DAFLLLQQDETMVDI

-112 NKHLHYCYFKNNRYI
+112 NKHLHYCYFKNNRYT

-143 AKTVSHDYTK
+143 AKLVSHDYTK
-153 NLSYSDYSS
+153 TLSYGDYSS
-162 AENTFELYTSAAFS
+162 AEDTFELYTSAKFR
-176 VEMTKTTASSS
+176 VEMTPTSAFSPSSS
-187 IATNVKIEFP
+187 VANNVKLEFS
-197 RQLEADKEYRVR
+197 RQLEANKEYRIR
-209 PRAGGFT
+209 SRAGGF
-216 RVYLYIFNS
+216 VDGYIYAFNS

-230 ELLTNFANGTY
+230 EYLTRFTNGIY
-241 VTIKLK
+241 ATIKLK
-247 TACRSLLFD
+247 TACRSFLFD
-256 FACSG
+256 FVDRG

-267 SASGTIEILEGFEKN
+267 SASGTIEILEGFEN
-282 FTGRVIA
+282 NITGKVIN

-296 AIAAVI
+296 AIAATI
-302 NKFVAEQATSK
+302 NEFVAKQATDK
-313 NKFIYPFFI
+313 DKFIYPFFV

-353 FNEGDKK
+353 FNEGGNK

-371 CLFLNSIEEKWKD
+371 CVFLNSIEEKWKD
-384 IVSGVDV
+384 FVSGVDV

-427 KGTNYGYV
+427 KGTSYGYV
-435 DLPDEYFTT
+435 EYQYAQA
-444 IFGRVKKDLYEV
+444 KYDLYEE
-456 AKKIFKF
+456 ARKIFQF
-463 GDLDVRENWQIIKIA
+463 GDLDLRENWQIIKIA

-488 NVSQFYLVHSFDFDE
+488 NVSQFYLAHSFNFDE
-503 IKKGVDDTGTENYT
+503 IKYEVDDIGLDKYT

-524 TLSSLVVRQP
+524 TLSSLVVRHP
-534 LSDDQLS
+534 LSDDDQLS

-569 TVPSRQN
+569 TVPNRQN

-582 NSYGELYKL
+582 DSYGYGKLYLL
-591 QVFIRTAQGERI
+591 QVYIRTAQGERV
-603 VECDAN
+603 VESAGDDADFN
-609 EGDYN
+609 Y
-614 FSTDTPWFFYPHNGA
+614 STDTPWFFYPHNRA

-634 YFQGTTDTKT
+634 YFKGTNNETN
-644 RIASLNLKQHPILN
+644 IATLNLKQHPILN

-669 SMTITYVVVDN
+669 SMTITSVVDSDN
-680 AECAQVDDISHY
+680 AVCAQVNDISHY

-718 KIKALS
+718 KISALS

-751 EVSTTGT
+751 EVSSTGT
-758 YTARQPI
+758 YTAKQPI
-765 TRDVCIN
+765 TRDVCKN
-772 NNAVTQLDSAVI
+772 PNAVTQLDSAVI

-792 LLSGSQAQC
+792 LLSGSQVQC

-810 PFDVRKLPA
+810 PFDVRKLPG

-851 LYDYVHQ
+851 IYDYVHQ

-873 SLKTKQWGMIFSNIT
+873 SLKTKQWGMMFSNIT
-888 SHLNAYPEALAI
+888 SHLNAYPEALAV

-925 LKLEAANV
+925 LKLESANV

-975 KGFRGTP
+975 KGFRGSP
-982 YKFFRIAGVATL
+982 YKFFRIAGVASI

-1006 FAPRQNNK
+1006 FAPRQTNK

>member
-40 ILSPSTKFTLDKGR
+40 ILSPSTAFTLDNGR

-62 NGYINYITTHEANG
+62 NGYINYITFYKANG
-76 YTIFSYHKSR
+76 HTVFSYHNSR
-86 DAFLSLLQDETMVDI
+86 NAFLLLQQDEIMVDI

-112 NKHLHYCYFKNNRYI
+112 NKHLHYCYFKNNLYI

-143 AKTVSHDYTK
+143 AKPVSYNHVT
-153 NLSYSDYSS
+153 NVSYSDYSS
-162 AENTFELYTSAAFS
+162 ADASWTDYTNKSFTYSNEKDSKKFDISFSQDLKAGHEYKIKVGGSGFNTLTLFAQ
-176 VEMTKTTASSS
+176 
-187 IATNVKIEFP
+187 N
-197 RQLEADKEYRVR
+197 
-209 PRAGGFT
+209 
-216 RVYLYIFNS
+216 N
-225 TTNKY
+225 TTNNY
-230 ELLTNFANGTY
+230 EAICVVFRNHEAIFKFPDTY
-241 VTIKLK
+241 KSSFKV
-247 TACRSLLFD
+247 SLYDSNLET
-256 FACSG
+256 
-261 AMSPSK
+261 PTK
-267 SASGTIEILEGFEKN
+267 ASGTIEILEGFEKN
-282 FTGRVIA
+282 FTGRVIT

-302 NKFVAEQATSK
+302 NKFVAEQATNK
-313 NKFIYPFFI
+313 DKFIYPFFI

-406 DASKNLFSYALI
+406 DAQKNLFSYALI
-418 RKENNINQV
+418 SKANNINQV
-427 KGTNYGYV
+427 KGTSYGYV
-435 DLPDEYFTT
+435 DLPDEYYNHYY
-444 IFGRVKKDLYEV
+444 GRAKQDLYDV
-456 AKKIFKF
+456 AKDVFNF
-463 GDLDVRENWQIIKIA
+463 GDFNVRVNWQIIKIA

-488 NVSQFYLVHSFDFDE
+488 NISQFYLAHSFDFDE
-503 IKKGVDDTGTENYT
+503 IKKGVDDTGFENYT

-524 TLSSLVVRQP
+524 TLSSLVVRHP
-534 LSDDQLS
+534 LSDDDQLS
-541 NCTFLNAHL
+541 NCAFLNAHL

-582 NSYGELYKL
+582 DSYGELYKL

-603 VECDAN
+603 VECDAD

-614 FSTDTPWFFYPHNGA
+614 FSTDTTWFFYPHNGA
-629 YKAVL
+629 YRAVL
-634 YFQGTTDTKT
+634 YFKGTDNKT
-644 RIASLNLKQHPILN
+644 NIASLNLKQHPILN

-669 SMTITYVVVDN
+669 SMTITSVVDSDN
-680 AECAQVDDISHY
+680 AVCAQVDDISHY

-718 KIKALS
+718 KISALS

-751 EVSTTGT
+751 EVSSTGT
-758 YTARQPI
+758 YTAKQPI
-765 TRDVCIN
+765 TRDVCRN
-772 NNAVTQLDSAVI
+772 SNAVTQLDSAVI

-792 LLSGSQAQC
+792 LLSGSQVQC

-810 PFDVRKLPA
+810 PFDVRKLPG

-851 LYDYVHQ
+851 IYDYVHQ

-873 SLKTKQWGMIFSNIT
+873 SLKTKQWGMMFSNIT
-888 SHLNAYPEALAI
+888 SHLNAYPEALAV

-962 NWYLVWSSKDHYL
+962 NWHLVWSSKDHYL
-975 KGFRGTP
+975 QGFRGSP
-982 YKFFRIAGVATL
+982 YKFFQIAGVASL

-1006 FAPRQNNK
+1006 FVPRQTNK

>member
-40 ILSPSTKFTLDKGR
+40 ILSPSTAFTLDNGR

-62 NGYINYITTHEANG
+62 NGYINYITFYKANG
-76 YTIFSYHKSR
+76 HTVFSYNNSS
-86 DAFLSLLQDETMVDI
+86 DAFLLLQQDETMVDI

-112 NKHLHYCYFKNNRYI
+112 NKHLHYCYFKNNRYT

-143 AKTVSHDYTK
+143 AKLVSHDYTK
-153 NLSYSDYSS
+153 TLSYGDYSS
-162 AENTFELYTSAAFS
+162 AEDTFELYTSAKFR
-176 VEMTKTTASSS
+176 VEMTPTSAFSPSSS
-187 IATNVKIEFP
+187 VANNVKLEFS
-197 RQLEADKEYRVR
+197 RQLEANKEYRIR
-209 PRAGGFT
+209 SRAGGF
-216 RVYLYIFNS
+216 VDGYIYAFNS

-230 ELLTNFANGTY
+230 EYLTRFTNGIY
-241 VTIKLK
+241 ATIKLK
-247 TACRSLLFD
+247 TACRSFLFD
-256 FACSG
+256 FVDRG

-267 SASGTIEILEGFEKN
+267 SASGTIEILEGFEN
-282 FTGRVIA
+282 NITGKVIN

-296 AIAAVI
+296 AIAATI
-302 NKFVAEQATSK
+302 NEFVAKQATDK
-313 NKFIYPFFI
+313 DKFIYPFFV

-353 FNEGDKK
+353 FNEGGNK

-371 CLFLNSIEEKWKD
+371 CVFLNSIEEKWKD
-384 IVSGVDV
+384 FVSGVDV

-427 KGTNYGYV
+427 KGTSYGYV
-435 DLPDEYFTT
+435 EYQYAQA
-444 IFGRVKKDLYEV
+444 KYDLYEE
-456 AKKIFKF
+456 ARKIFQF
-463 GDLDVRENWQIIKIA
+463 GDLDLRENWQIIKIA

-488 NVSQFYLVHSFDFDE
+488 NVSQFYLAHSFNFDE
-503 IKKGVDDTGTENYT
+503 IKYEVDDIGLDKYT

-524 TLSSLVVRQP
+524 TLSSLVVRHP
-534 LSDDQLS
+534 LSDDDQLS

-569 TVPSRQN
+569 TVPNRQN

-582 NSYGELYKL
+582 DSYGYGKLYLL
-591 QVFIRTAQGERI
+591 QVYIRTAQGERV
-603 VECDAN
+603 VESAGDDADFN
-609 EGDYN
+609 Y
-614 FSTDTPWFFYPHNGA
+614 STDTPWFFYPHNRA

-634 YFQGTTDTKT
+634 YFKGTNNETN
-644 RIASLNLKQHPILN
+644 IATLNLKQHPILN

-669 SMTITYVVVDN
+669 SMTITSVVDSDN
-680 AECAQVDDISHY
+680 AVCAQVNDISHY

-718 KIKALS
+718 KISALS

-751 EVSTTGT
+751 EVSSTGT
-758 YTARQPI
+758 YTAKQPI
-765 TRDVCIN
+765 TRDVCKN
-772 NNAVTQLDSAVI
+772 PNAVTQLDSAVI

-792 LLSGSQAQC
+792 LLSGSQVQC

-810 PFDVRKLPA
+810 PFDVRKLPG

-873 SLKTKQWGMIFSNIT
+873 SLKTKQWGMMFSNIT
-888 SHLNAYPEALAI
+888 SHLNAYPEALAV

-962 NWYLVWSSKDHYL
+962 NWHLVWSSKDHYL
-975 KGFRGTP
+975 QGFRGSP
-982 YKFFRIAGVATL
+982 YKFFQIAGVASL

-1006 FAPRQNNK
+1006 FVPRQTNK

>member
-12 VAPSD
+12 VTPSD
-17 YECADGALAASINLI
+17 YECTDGALAASINLI
-32 PEEGALKP
+32 HEDGALKP
-40 ILSPSTKFTLDKGR
+40 IPTPSVAFTPKKGH
-54 KVVYIHKG
+54 KVIYIHKG
-62 NGYINYITTHEANG
+62 NDYINYITTFQSDTQHTA
-76 YTIFSYHKSR
+76 FSYNNNEN
-86 DAFLSLLQDETMVDI
+86 AFLTLQQTEAMVDI
-101 NAIGNMLIVST
+101 KAIGNMLIVST
-112 NKHLHYCYFKNNRYI
+112 NLHLHYILFKNNQY
-127 NLGTEL
+127 NYLGTEL
-133 PKVDIKFALS
+133 PKVDMKFALT
-143 AKTVSHDYTK
+143 AKPVSYNHTTDV
-153 NLSYSDYSS
+153 SYSDYSS
-162 AENTFELYTSAAFS
+162 AEASWTDYTNKSFTYSNENGLKKFDISFSQDLKAGHEYKIKVGGSGFKVLILYAQ
-176 VEMTKTTASSS
+176 
-187 IATNVKIEFP
+187 N
-197 RQLEADKEYRVR
+197 
-209 PRAGGFT
+209 
-216 RVYLYIFNS
+216 N
-225 TTNKY
+225 TTNDY
-230 ELLTNFANGTY
+230 EAICIVSRNHEAIFKFPDTY
-241 VTIKLK
+241 KSSFKV
-247 TACRSLLFD
+247 SLEDSNLET
-256 FACSG
+256 
-261 AMSPSK
+261 PTK
-267 SASGTIEILEGFEKN
+267 ASGTIEILEGFEKN

-296 AIAAVI
+296 AIAATI
-302 NKFVAEQATSK
+302 NKFVAEQATNK
-313 NKFIYPFFI
+313 DKFIYPFFV

-353 FNEGDKK
+353 FVEGDKK

-384 IVSGVDV
+384 FISGVDV

-418 RKENNINQV
+418 SEANNINQV

-435 DLPDEYFTT
+435 DLPDKYYNHYY
-444 IFGRVKKDLYEV
+444 GRAKQDLYEV
-456 AKKIFKF
+456 AK
-463 GDLDVRENWQIIKIA
+463 DVFNFSDFNVRKNWQIIKIA
-478 PVENTKEKLE
+478 PVENTRDKLE

-503 IKKGVDDTGTENYT
+503 IKKGVDDTGFDNYT

-524 TLSSLVVRQP
+524 TLSSLVVRQA

-561 YNLQHAKP
+561 YSLQHAKP
-569 TVPSRQN
+569 TIPSRQN
-576 GQIYRY
+576 GQIYR
-582 NSYGELYKL
+582 NDSYGELYKL

-603 VECDAN
+603 VECNAD
-609 EGDYN
+609 ESDYN
-614 FSTDTPWFFYPHNGA
+614 YSTDTPWFFYPHNGA
-629 YKAVL
+629 YRAVL
-634 YFQGTTDTKT
+634 YFKATNNETN
-644 RIASLNLKQHPILN
+644 IATLNLKQHPILN

-669 SMTITYVVVDN
+669 SMPITSVFDSDN
-680 AECAQVDDISHY
+680 AVCAQVDDISHY

-765 TRDVCIN
+765 TRDVCKN
-772 NNAVTQLDSAVI
+772 TDAVTQLDSAVI

-819 FEKLHNMLNHKPST
+819 FEKLHNMLNHKPNT
-833 DKCLPTLPFS
+833 DKCLPTLAFS

-873 SLKTKQWGMIFSNIT
+873 SLKTKQWGMMFSNIT
-888 SHLNAYPEALAI
+888 SHINSYPEALAI

-908 FSVQNAE
+908 FSAQNTE

-962 NWYLVWSSKDHYL
+962 NWHLVWSSKDHYL
-975 KGFRGTP
+975 NGFRGSP

>member
-40 ILSPSTKFTLDKGR
+40 ILTPHVDFTLDKGH

-62 NGYINYITTHEANG
+62 NDYTNYITTHEANG
-76 YTIFSYHKSR
+76 YTIFSYHNSR
-86 DAFLSLLQDETMVDI
+86 NAFLSLLQDETMVDI

-143 AKTVSHDYTK
+143 AKPVSYNHVT
-153 NLSYSDYSS
+153 NVSYSDYSS
-162 AENTFELYTSAAFS
+162 AEASWTDYTNKSFTYSNEKDLKIFDISFSQDLKSGHEYKIKVGGSGFNTLTLFAQ
-176 VEMTKTTASSS
+176 
-187 IATNVKIEFP
+187 N
-197 RQLEADKEYRVR
+197 
-209 PRAGGFT
+209 
-216 RVYLYIFNS
+216 N
-225 TTNKY
+225 TTNEY
-230 ELLTNFANGTY
+230 EAICVVRRNRE
-241 VTIKLK
+241 TIIKFPD
-247 TACRSLLFD
+247 TH
-256 FACSG
+256 
-261 AMSPSK
+261 K
-267 SASGTIEILEGFEKN
+267 SSFRIRLYDSNLETPTKASGTIEILEGFEKK
-282 FTGRVIA
+282 FTGKVIA

-302 NKFVAEQATSK
+302 NKFVAEQATNK
-313 NKFIYPFFI
+313 DKFIYPFFI

-353 FNEGDKK
+353 FNYGDNK

-427 KGTNYGYV
+427 EGTSYGYV
-435 DLPDEYFTT
+435 DLPDEYYNHYY
-444 IFGRVKKDLYEV
+444 GRAKQDLYDV
-456 AKKIFKF
+456 AKDVFNF
-463 GDLDVRENWQIIKIA
+463 GDFNVRVNWQIIKIA
-478 PVENTKEKLE
+478 PVENTREKLE
-488 NVSQFYLVHSFDFDE
+488 NVSQFYLAHSFDFDE

-582 NSYGELYKL
+582 DSYGKLYKL

-603 VECDAN
+603 VECNAD

-614 FSTDTPWFFYPHNGA
+614 YSTDTTWFFYPHNGA
-629 YKAVL
+629 YRAVL
-634 YFQGTTDTKT
+634 YFKGTDNKT
-644 RIASLNLKQHPILN
+644 NIAGLNLKQHPILN

-669 SMTITYVVVDN
+669 SMVITSVVDSDN
-680 AECAQVDDISHY
+680 AACAQVDDISHY

-801 ISEAINSEY
+801 ISETINSEY
-810 PFDVRKLPA
+810 PFDVHKLPA

>member
-40 ILSPSTKFTLDKGR
+40 ILTPHVDFTLDKGR

-62 NGYINYITTHEANG
+62 NDYTNYITTHEANG
-76 YTIFSYHKSR
+76 YTIFSYHNSR
-86 DAFLSLLQDETMVDI
+86 NAFLSLLQGETMVDI

-112 NKHLHYCYFKNNRYI
+112 NQHLHYCYFKDNRYI

-143 AKTVSHDYTK
+143 AKLVSHDYNT
-153 NLSYSDYSS
+153 NLSFSDYSS
-162 AENTFELYTSAAFS
+162 AEDTFELYTSAAFS
-176 VEMTKTTASSS
+176 VEMTKTTATSS
-187 IATNVKIEFP
+187 IAKNVKLEFS
-197 RQLEADKEYRVR
+197 RQLEANKEYRVR
-209 PRAGGFT
+209 SRAGGFT
-216 RVYLYIFNS
+216 RVYVKIFNS

-230 ELLTNFANGTY
+230 EDITNFANGSY
-241 VTIKLK
+241 ATIKLN
-247 TACRSLLFD
+247 TACKSLYFSFMD
-256 FACSG
+256 SG

-267 SASGTIEILEGFEKN
+267 SASGTIEILEGFEN
-282 FTGRVIA
+282 NITGRVIT

-296 AIAAVI
+296 AIAATI
-302 NKFVAEQATSK
+302 NKFVAEQATDK
-313 NKFIYPFFI
+313 DKFIYPFFI

-371 CLFLNSIEEKWKD
+371 CLFLDSIEEKWKD
-384 IVSGVDV
+384 FISGVDV

-418 RKENNINQV
+418 SKANNINQV

-435 DLPDEYFTT
+435 EYQY
-444 IFGRVKKDLYEV
+444 VQAKHDLYEE
-456 AKKIFKF
+456 AKNVFKF

-488 NVSQFYLVHSFDFDE
+488 NVSQFYLAHSFDFDE
-503 IKKGVDDTGTENYT
+503 IKKGEESDFENYT

-524 TLSSLVVRQP
+524 TLSSLVVRQS

-569 TVPSRQN
+569 TIPSRQN
-576 GQIYRY
+576 GQINRY
-582 NSYGELYKL
+582 DSYGELYKL

-603 VECDAN
+603 VECDAD
-609 EGDYN
+609 EDDYN
-614 FSTDTPWFFYPHNGA
+614 YSTDTTWFFYPHNGA
-629 YKAVL
+629 YRAVL
-634 YFQGTTDTKT
+634 YFKGTDNKT
-644 RIASLNLKQHPILN
+644 NIATLNLKQHPILN

-669 SMTITYVVVDN
+669 SMVITSVVDSDN
-680 AECAQVDDISHY
+680 AACAQVDDISHY

-810 PFDVRKLPA
+810 PFDVRKLPG

-843 EFLKQCQM
+843 KFLKQCQM

-873 SLKTKQWGMIFSNIT
+873 SLKTKQWGMMFSNIT
-888 SHLNAYPEALAI
+888 SHINSYPEALAI
-900 DANNNVLN
+900 DDNNNVLN

-942 RGMFSKGNVSTV
+942 RGMFSKGYVSTV

-975 KGFRGTP
+975 KGFRGSP

>member
-12 VAPSD
+12 VTPSD

-40 ILSPSTKFTLDKGR
+40 ILTPHVDFTLDKGR

-62 NGYINYITTHEANG
+62 NDYTNYITTHEANG
-76 YTIFSYHKSR
+76 CTIFSYHNSR
-86 DAFLSLLQDETMVDI
+86 NAFLSLLQGETMVDI

-112 NKHLHYCYFKNNRYI
+112 NKHLHYCYFKEDRYI

-143 AKTVSHDYTK
+143 AKPVSYNHSTDV
-153 NLSYSDYSS
+153 SYSDYSS
-162 AENTFELYTSAAFS
+162 AEASWTDYTNKSFTYSNEKDSKIFDISFSQDLKSGHEYKIKVDGSGFNTLTLFAQ
-176 VEMTKTTASSS
+176 
-187 IATNVKIEFP
+187 N
-197 RQLEADKEYRVR
+197 
-209 PRAGGFT
+209 
-216 RVYLYIFNS
+216 N
-225 TTNKY
+225 TTNEY
-230 ELLTNFANGTY
+230 EAICVVRRNRE
-241 VTIKLK
+241 TIIKFPD
-247 TACRSLLFD
+247 TH
-256 FACSG
+256 
-261 AMSPSK
+261 K
-267 SASGTIEILEGFEKN
+267 SSFRIRLYDSNLETPTKASGTIEILEGFEKKI
-282 FTGRVIA
+282 TGKVIA

-302 NKFVAEQATSK
+302 NKFVAEQATNK
-313 NKFIYPFFI
+313 DKFIYPFFI

-353 FNEGDKK
+353 FNYGDNK

-427 KGTNYGYV
+427 EGTSYGYV
-435 DLPDEYFTT
+435 DLPDEYYNHYY
-444 IFGRVKKDLYEV
+444 GRAKQDLYDV
-456 AKKIFKF
+456 AKDVFNF
-463 GDLDVRENWQIIKIA
+463 GDFNVRVNWQIIKIA
-478 PVENTKEKLE
+478 PVENTREKLE
-488 NVSQFYLVHSFDFDE
+488 NVSQFYLAHSFDFDE
-503 IKKGVDDTGTENYT
+503 IKKGVDDTVTENYT

-569 TVPSRQN
+569 TIPSRQN

-582 NSYGELYKL
+582 DSYGELYKL

-603 VECDAN
+603 VECDAD
-609 EGDYN
+609 EDDYN
-614 FSTDTPWFFYPHNGA
+614 YSTDTTWFFYPHNGA
-629 YKAVL
+629 YRAVL
-634 YFQGTTDTKT
+634 YFKGTDNKT
-644 RIASLNLKQHPILN
+644 NIATLNLKQHPILN

-669 SMTITYVVVDN
+669 SMVITSVVDSDN
-680 AECAQVDDISHY
+680 AACAQVDDISHY

-843 EFLKQCQM
+843 KFLKQCQM

-873 SLKTKQWGMIFSNIT
+873 SLKTKQWGMMFSNIT
-888 SHLNAYPEALAI
+888 SHINSYPEALAI
-900 DANNNVLN
+900 DDNNNVLN

-975 KGFRGTP
+975 KGFRGSP

>member
-40 ILSPSTKFTLDKGR
+40 ILSPSTPFTLDKGR
-54 KVVYIHKG
+54 KIVYIHKG
-62 NGYINYITTHEANG
+62 NGYINYITFYKANG
-76 YTIFSYHKSR
+76 HTVFSYHNSR
-86 DAFLSLLQDETMVDI
+86 NAFLLLQQDETMVDI

-112 NKHLHYCYFKNNRYI
+112 NKHLHYCYFKNNRYT

-143 AKTVSHDYTK
+143 AKPVSYNHSTDV
-153 NLSYSDYSS
+153 SYSDYSS
-162 AENTFELYTSAAFS
+162 ADASWTDYTNKSFTYSNEKDSKKFDISFSQDLKAGHEYKIKVGGSGFNTLTLFAQ
-176 VEMTKTTASSS
+176 
-187 IATNVKIEFP
+187 N
-197 RQLEADKEYRVR
+197 
-209 PRAGGFT
+209 
-216 RVYLYIFNS
+216 N
-225 TTNKY
+225 TTNNYDAICVVFRNHEAIFK
-230 ELLTNFANGTY
+230 FPDTY
-241 VTIKLK
+241 KSSFKV
-247 TACRSLLFD
+247 SLYDSNLET
-256 FACSG
+256 
-261 AMSPSK
+261 PTK
-267 SASGTIEILEGFEKN
+267 ASGTIEILEGFEKN
-282 FTGRVIA
+282 FTGRVIT

-302 NKFVAEQATSK
+302 NKFVAEQATNK
-313 NKFIYPFFI
+313 DKFIYPFFI

-353 FNEGDKK
+353 FNEGDNK

-384 IVSGVDV
+384 IISGVDV

-418 RKENNINQV
+418 RKQNNINQV
-427 KGTNYGYV
+427 KGTSYGYV
-435 DLPDEYFTT
+435 DLPDEYYNHYY
-444 IFGRVKKDLYEV
+444 GRAKQDLYDV
-456 AKKIFKF
+456 AKDVFNF
-463 GDLDVRENWQIIKIA
+463 GDFNVRVNWQIIKIA
-478 PVENTKEKLE
+478 PVENTREKLE
-488 NVSQFYLVHSFDFDE
+488 NVSQFYLAHSFDFDE
-503 IKKGVDDTGTENYT
+503 IKKGVDDTGFENYT

-582 NSYGELYKL
+582 DSYGELYKL

-603 VECDAN
+603 VECDAD

-614 FSTDTPWFFYPHNGA
+614 FSTDTTWFFYPHNGA

-634 YFQGTTDTKT
+634 YFNGTDNKT
-644 RIASLNLKQHPILN
+644 NIASLNLKQHPILN

-669 SMTITYVVVDN
+669 SMTITSVVDSDN
-680 AECAQVDDISHY
+680 AVCAQVDDISHY

-718 KIKALS
+718 KISALS

-742 FTSEGVWAL
+742 FTSDGVWAL

-758 YTARQPI
+758 YTAKQPI

-772 NNAVTQLDSAVI
+772 PNAVTQLDSAVI

-792 LLSGSQAQC
+792 LLSGSQVQC

-810 PFDVRKLPA
+810 PFDVRKLPG

-843 EFLKQCQM
+843 KFLKQCQM

-873 SLKTKQWGMIFSNIT
+873 SLKTKQWGMMFSNIT
-888 SHLNAYPEALAI
+888 SHINSYPEALAI
-900 DANNNVLN
+900 DDNYNVLN
-908 FSVQNAE
+908 FSVQKDE

-942 RGMFSKGNVSTV
+942 RGMFSQGNVSTV

-975 KGFRGTP
+975 QGFRGSP
-982 YKFFRIAGVATL
+982 YKFFRIAGVASL

-1006 FAPRQNNK
+1006 FVPRQTNK

>member
-143 AKTVSHDYTK
+143 AKPVSYNHVT
-153 NLSYSDYSS
+153 NVSYNDYSS
-162 AENTFELYTSAAFS
+162 AEASWTDYTNKSFTYSNEKDLKIFDISFSQDLKSGHEYKIKVGGSGFNTLTLFAQ
-176 VEMTKTTASSS
+176 
-187 IATNVKIEFP
+187 N
-197 RQLEADKEYRVR
+197 
-209 PRAGGFT
+209 
-216 RVYLYIFNS
+216 N
-225 TTNKY
+225 TTNEY
-230 ELLTNFANGTY
+230 EAICVVRRNRE
-241 VTIKLK
+241 TIIKFPD
-247 TACRSLLFD
+247 TH
-256 FACSG
+256 
-261 AMSPSK
+261 K
-267 SASGTIEILEGFEKN
+267 SSFRIRLYDSNLETPTKASGTIEILEGFEKS
-282 FTGRVIA
+282 FTGKVIE

-302 NKFVAEQATSK
+302 NKFVAEQATNK
-313 NKFIYPFFI
+313 DKFIYPFFI

-353 FNEGDKK
+353 FNYGDNK

-427 KGTNYGYV
+427 EGTSYGYV
-435 DLPDEYFTT
+435 DLPDEYYNHYY
-444 IFGRVKKDLYEV
+444 GRAKQDLYDV
-456 AKKIFKF
+456 AKDVFNF
-463 GDLDVRENWQIIKIA
+463 GDFNVRVNWQIIKIA
-478 PVENTKEKLE
+478 PVENTREKLE
-488 NVSQFYLVHSFDFDE
+488 NVSQFYLAHSFDFDE

-582 NSYGELYKL
+582 DSYGELYKL

-603 VECDAN
+603 VECNAD

-614 FSTDTPWFFYPHNGA
+614 YSTDTTWFFYPHNGA
-629 YKAVL
+629 YRAVL
-634 YFQGTTDTKT
+634 YFKGTDNKT
-644 RIASLNLKQHPILN
+644 NIAGLNLKQHPILN

-669 SMTITYVVVDN
+669 SMVITSVVDSDN
-680 AECAQVDDISHY
+680 AACAQVDDISHY

-851 LYDYVHQ
+851 LYDYVRQ

-873 SLKTKQWGMIFSNIT
+873 SLKTKQWGMMFSNIT
-888 SHLNAYPEALAI
+888 SHINSYPEALAI
-900 DANNNVLN
+900 DDNNNVLN

-975 KGFRGTP
+975 KGFRGSP

>member
-143 AKTVSHDYTK
+143 AKPVSYNHVT
-153 NLSYSDYSS
+153 NVSYSDYSS
-162 AENTFELYTSAAFS
+162 AEASWTDYTNKS
-176 VEMTKTTASSS
+176 
-187 IATNVKIEFP
+187 
-197 RQLEADKEYRVR
+197 
-209 PRAGGFT
+209 FT
-216 RVYLYIFNS
+216 YSNEKDLKIFNIS
-225 TTNKY
+225 FSQDLKSGHEYKIKVGGSGFNTLTLFAQNNTTNEY
-230 ELLTNFANGTY
+230 EAICVVRRNRE
-241 VTIKLK
+241 TIIKFPD
-247 TACRSLLFD
+247 TH
-256 FACSG
+256 
-261 AMSPSK
+261 K
-267 SASGTIEILEGFEKN
+267 SSFRIRLYDSNLETPTKASGTIEILEGFEKS
-282 FTGRVIA
+282 FTGKVIE

-302 NKFVAEQATSK
+302 NKFVAEQATNK
-313 NKFIYPFFI
+313 DKFIYPFFI

-353 FNEGDKK
+353 FIEGDKK

-427 KGTNYGYV
+427 EGTSYGYV
-435 DLPDEYFTT
+435 DLSDEYYNHYY
-444 IFGRVKKDLYEV
+444 GRAKQDLYDV
-456 AKKIFKF
+456 AKDVFNF
-463 GDLDVRENWQIIKIA
+463 GDFNVRVNWQIIKIA
-478 PVENTKEKLE
+478 PVENTREKLE
-488 NVSQFYLVHSFDFDE
+488 NVSQFYLAHSFDFDE

-576 GQIYRY
+576 GQIYR
-582 NSYGELYKL
+582 NDSYGELYKL

-603 VECDAN
+603 VECNAD

-614 FSTDTPWFFYPHNGA
+614 YSTDTTWFFYPHNGA
-629 YKAVL
+629 YRAVL
-634 YFQGTTDTKT
+634 YFKGTDNKT
-644 RIASLNLKQHPILN
+644 NIAGLNLKQHPILN

-669 SMTITYVVVDN
+669 SMVITSVVDSDN
-680 AECAQVDDISHY
+680 AACAQVDDISHY

-801 ISEAINSEY
+801 ISETINSEY

-942 RGMFSKGNVSTV
+942 RGIFSKGNVSTV

-982 YKFFRIAGVATL
+982 YKFFRIVGVATL

>member
-40 ILSPSTKFTLDKGR
+40 ILSPSTPFTLDKGR
-54 KVVYIHKG
+54 KIVYIHKG
-62 NGYINYITTHEANG
+62 NGYINYITFYKANG
-76 YTIFSYHKSR
+76 HTVFSYHNSR
-86 DAFLSLLQDETMVDI
+86 NAFLLLQQDETMVDI

-112 NKHLHYCYFKNNRYI
+112 NKHLHYCYFKNNRYT

-143 AKTVSHDYTK
+143 AKPVSYNHSTDV
-153 NLSYSDYSS
+153 SYSDYSS
-162 AENTFELYTSAAFS
+162 ADASWTDYTNKSFTYSNEKDSKKFDISFSQDLKAGHEYKIKVGGSGFNTLTLFAQ
-176 VEMTKTTASSS
+176 
-187 IATNVKIEFP
+187 N
-197 RQLEADKEYRVR
+197 
-209 PRAGGFT
+209 
-216 RVYLYIFNS
+216 N
-225 TTNKY
+225 TTNNYDAICVVFRNHEAIFK
-230 ELLTNFANGTY
+230 FPDTY
-241 VTIKLK
+241 KSSFKV
-247 TACRSLLFD
+247 SLYDSNLET
-256 FACSG
+256 
-261 AMSPSK
+261 PTK
-267 SASGTIEILEGFEKN
+267 ASGTIEILEGFEKN
-282 FTGRVIA
+282 FTGRVIT

-302 NKFVAEQATSK
+302 NKFVAEQATNK
-313 NKFIYPFFI
+313 DKFIYPFFI

-353 FNEGDKK
+353 FNEGDNK

-384 IVSGVDV
+384 IISGVDV

-418 RKENNINQV
+418 RKQNNINQV
-427 KGTNYGYV
+427 KGTSYGYV
-435 DLPDEYFTT
+435 DLPDEYYNHYY
-444 IFGRVKKDLYEV
+444 GRAKQDLYDV
-456 AKKIFKF
+456 AKDVFNF
-463 GDLDVRENWQIIKIA
+463 GDFNVRVNWQIIKIA
-478 PVENTKEKLE
+478 PVENTREKLE
-488 NVSQFYLVHSFDFDE
+488 NVSQFYLAHSFDFDE
-503 IKKGVDDTGTENYT
+503 IKKGVDDTGFENYT

-582 NSYGELYKL
+582 DSYGELYKL

-603 VECDAN
+603 VECDAD

-614 FSTDTPWFFYPHNGA
+614 FSTDTTWFFYPHNGA

-634 YFQGTTDTKT
+634 YFNGTDNKT
-644 RIASLNLKQHPILN
+644 NIASLNLKQHPILN

-669 SMTITYVVVDN
+669 SMTITSVVDSDN
-680 AECAQVDDISHY
+680 AVCAQVDDISHY

-718 KIKALS
+718 KISALS

-742 FTSEGVWAL
+742 FTSDGVWAL

-758 YTARQPI
+758 YTAKQPI

-772 NNAVTQLDSAVI
+772 PNAVTQLDSAVI

-792 LLSGSQAQC
+792 LLSGSQVQC

-810 PFDVRKLPA
+810 PFDVRKLPG

-843 EFLKQCQM
+843 KFLKQCQM

-873 SLKTKQWGMIFSNIT
+873 SLKTKQWGMMFSNIT
-888 SHLNAYPEALAI
+888 SHINSYPEALAI
-900 DANNNVLN
+900 DDNYNVLN
-908 FSVQNAE
+908 FSVQKDE

-942 RGMFSKGNVSTV
+942 RGMFSQGNVSTV

-975 KGFRGTP
+975 KGFRGSP
-982 YKFFRIAGVATL
+982 YKFFRIAGVASL

-1006 FAPRQNNK
+1006 FVPRQTNK

>member
-40 ILSPSTKFTLDKGR
+40 ILSPSTPFTLDKGR
-54 KVVYIHKG
+54 KIVYIHKG
-62 NGYINYITTHEANG
+62 NGYINYITFYKANG
-76 YTIFSYHKSR
+76 HTVFSYHNSR
-86 DAFLSLLQDETMVDI
+86 NAFLLLQQDETMVDI

-112 NKHLHYCYFKNNRYI
+112 NKHLHYCYFKNNRYT

-143 AKTVSHDYTK
+143 AKPVSYNHSTDV
-153 NLSYSDYSS
+153 SYSDYSS
-162 AENTFELYTSAAFS
+162 ADASWTDYTNKSFTYSNEKDSKKFDISFSQDLKAGHEYKIKVGGSGFNTLTLFAQ
-176 VEMTKTTASSS
+176 
-187 IATNVKIEFP
+187 N
-197 RQLEADKEYRVR
+197 
-209 PRAGGFT
+209 
-216 RVYLYIFNS
+216 N
-225 TTNKY
+225 TTNNYDAICVVFRNHEAIFK
-230 ELLTNFANGTY
+230 FPDTY
-241 VTIKLK
+241 KSSFKV
-247 TACRSLLFD
+247 SLYDSNLET
-256 FACSG
+256 
-261 AMSPSK
+261 PTK
-267 SASGTIEILEGFEKN
+267 ASGTIEILEGFEKN
-282 FTGRVIA
+282 FTGRVIT

-302 NKFVAEQATSK
+302 NKFVAEQATNK
-313 NKFIYPFFI
+313 DKFIYPFFI

-353 FNEGDKK
+353 FNEGDNK

-384 IVSGVDV
+384 IISGVDV

-418 RKENNINQV
+418 RKQNNINQV
-427 KGTNYGYV
+427 KGTSYGYV
-435 DLPDEYFTT
+435 DLPDEYYNHYY
-444 IFGRVKKDLYEV
+444 GRAKQDLYDV
-456 AKKIFKF
+456 AKDVFNF
-463 GDLDVRENWQIIKIA
+463 GDFNVRVNWQIIKIA
-478 PVENTKEKLE
+478 PVENTREKLE
-488 NVSQFYLVHSFDFDE
+488 NVSQFYLAHSFDFDE
-503 IKKGVDDTGTENYT
+503 IKKGVDDTGFENYT

-582 NSYGELYKL
+582 DSYGELYKL

-603 VECDAN
+603 VECDAD

-614 FSTDTPWFFYPHNGA
+614 FSTDTTWFFYPHNGA

-634 YFQGTTDTKT
+634 YFNGTDNKT
-644 RIASLNLKQHPILN
+644 NIASLNLKQHPILN

-669 SMTITYVVVDN
+669 SMTITSVVDSDN
-680 AECAQVDDISHY
+680 AVCAQVDDISHY

-718 KIKALS
+718 KISALS

-742 FTSEGVWAL
+742 FTSDGVWAL

-758 YTARQPI
+758 YTAKQPI

-772 NNAVTQLDSAVI
+772 PNAVTQLDSAVI

-792 LLSGSQAQC
+792 LLSGSQVQC

-810 PFDVRKLPA
+810 PFDVRKLPG

-843 EFLKQCQM
+843 KFLKQCQM

-873 SLKTKQWGMIFSNIT
+873 SLKTKQWGMMFSNIT
-888 SHLNAYPEALAI
+888 SHINSYPEALAI
-900 DANNNVLN
+900 DDNYNVLN
-908 FSVQNAE
+908 FSVQKDE

-942 RGMFSKGNVSTV
+942 RGMFSKGNISTV

-975 KGFRGTP
+975 QGFRGSP
-982 YKFFRIAGVATL
+982 YKFFRIAGVASL

-1006 FAPRQNNK
+1006 FVPRQTNK

>member
-143 AKTVSHDYTK
+143 AKPVSYNHVT
-153 NLSYSDYSS
+153 NVSYSDYSS
-162 AENTFELYTSAAFS
+162 AEASWTDYTNKS
-176 VEMTKTTASSS
+176 
-187 IATNVKIEFP
+187 
-197 RQLEADKEYRVR
+197 
-209 PRAGGFT
+209 FT
-216 RVYLYIFNS
+216 YSNEKDLKIFNIS
-225 TTNKY
+225 FSQDLKSGHEYKIKVGGSGFNTLTLFAQNNTTNEY
-230 ELLTNFANGTY
+230 EAICVVRRNRE
-241 VTIKLK
+241 TIIKFPD
-247 TACRSLLFD
+247 TH
-256 FACSG
+256 
-261 AMSPSK
+261 K
-267 SASGTIEILEGFEKN
+267 SSFRIRLYDSNLETPTKASGTIEILEGFEKS
-282 FTGRVIA
+282 FTGKVIE

-302 NKFVAEQATSK
+302 NKFVAEQATNK
-313 NKFIYPFFI
+313 DKFIYPFFI

-353 FNEGDKK
+353 FIEGDKK

-427 KGTNYGYV
+427 EGTSYGYV
-435 DLPDEYFTT
+435 DLPDEYYNHYY
-444 IFGRVKKDLYEV
+444 GRAKQDLYDV
-456 AKKIFKF
+456 AKDVFNF
-463 GDLDVRENWQIIKIA
+463 GDFNVRVNWQIIKIA
-478 PVENTKEKLE
+478 PVENTREKLE
-488 NVSQFYLVHSFDFDE
+488 NVSQFYLAHSFDFDE

-582 NSYGELYKL
+582 DSYGELYKL

-603 VECDAN
+603 VECNAD

-614 FSTDTPWFFYPHNGA
+614 YSTDTTWFFYPHNGA
-629 YKAVL
+629 YRAVL
-634 YFQGTTDTKT
+634 YFKGTDNKT
-644 RIASLNLKQHPILN
+644 NIATLNLKQHPILN

-669 SMTITYVVVDN
+669 SMVITSVVDSDN
-680 AECAQVDDISHY
+680 AACAQVDDISHY

-705 LFPSSLMT
+705 IFPSSLMT

-873 SLKTKQWGMIFSNIT
+873 SLKTKQWGMMFSNIT
-888 SHLNAYPEALAI
+888 SHINSYPEALAI
-900 DANNNVLN
+900 DDNNNVLN

-975 KGFRGTP
+975 KGFRGSP

>member
-40 ILSPSTKFTLDKGR
+40 ILTPHVDFTLDKGH

-62 NGYINYITTHEANG
+62 NDYTNYITTHEANG
-76 YTIFSYHKSR
+76 YTIFSYHNSR
-86 DAFLSLLQDETMVDI
+86 NAFLSLLQDETMVDI

-143 AKTVSHDYTK
+143 AKPVSYNHVT
-153 NLSYSDYSS
+153 NVSYSDYSS
-162 AENTFELYTSAAFS
+162 AEASWTDYTNKSFTYSNEKDLKIFDISFSQDLKSGHEYKIKVGGSGFNTLTLFAQ
-176 VEMTKTTASSS
+176 
-187 IATNVKIEFP
+187 N
-197 RQLEADKEYRVR
+197 
-209 PRAGGFT
+209 
-216 RVYLYIFNS
+216 N
-225 TTNKY
+225 TTNEY
-230 ELLTNFANGTY
+230 EAICVVRRNRE
-241 VTIKLK
+241 TIIKFPD
-247 TACRSLLFD
+247 TH
-256 FACSG
+256 
-261 AMSPSK
+261 K
-267 SASGTIEILEGFEKN
+267 SSFRIRLYDSNLETQTKASGTIEILEGFEKK
-282 FTGRVIA
+282 FTGKVIA

-302 NKFVAEQATSK
+302 NKFVAEQATNK
-313 NKFIYPFFI
+313 DKFIYPFFI

-353 FNEGDKK
+353 FNYGDNK

-427 KGTNYGYV
+427 EGTSYGYV
-435 DLPDEYFTT
+435 DLPDEYYNHYY
-444 IFGRVKKDLYEV
+444 GRAKQDLYDV
-456 AKKIFKF
+456 AKDVFNF
-463 GDLDVRENWQIIKIA
+463 GDFNVRVNWQIIKIA
-478 PVENTKEKLE
+478 PVENTREKLE
-488 NVSQFYLVHSFDFDE
+488 NVSQFYLAHSFDFDE

-582 NSYGELYKL
+582 DSYGKLYKL

-603 VECDAN
+603 VECNAD

-614 FSTDTPWFFYPHNGA
+614 YSTDTTWFFYPHNGA
-629 YKAVL
+629 YRAVL
-634 YFQGTTDTKT
+634 YFKGTDNKT
-644 RIASLNLKQHPILN
+644 NIAGLNLKQHPILN

-669 SMTITYVVVDN
+669 SMVITSVVDSDN
-680 AECAQVDDISHY
+680 AACAQVDDISHY

-801 ISEAINSEY
+801 ISETINSEY
-810 PFDVRKLPA
+810 PFDVHKLPA

>member
-143 AKTVSHDYTK
+143 AKPVSYNHVT
-153 NLSYSDYSS
+153 NVSYSDYSS
-162 AENTFELYTSAAFS
+162 AEASWTDYTNKS
-176 VEMTKTTASSS
+176 
-187 IATNVKIEFP
+187 
-197 RQLEADKEYRVR
+197 
-209 PRAGGFT
+209 FT
-216 RVYLYIFNS
+216 YSNEKDLKIFNIS
-225 TTNKY
+225 FSQDLKSGHEYKIKVGGSGFNTLTLFAQNNTTNEY
-230 ELLTNFANGTY
+230 EAICVVRRNRE
-241 VTIKLK
+241 TIIKFPD
-247 TACRSLLFD
+247 TH
-256 FACSG
+256 
-261 AMSPSK
+261 K
-267 SASGTIEILEGFEKN
+267 SSFRIRLYDSNLETPTKASGTIEILEGFEKK
-282 FTGRVIA
+282 FTGKVIA

-302 NKFVAEQATSK
+302 NKFVAEQATNK
-313 NKFIYPFFI
+313 DKFIYPFFI

-353 FNEGDKK
+353 FIEGDKK

-384 IVSGVDV
+384 FISGVDV

-435 DLPDEYFTT
+435 DLHDEYYNNYY
-444 IFGRVKKDLYEV
+444 GRAKLDLYEV
-456 AKKIFKF
+456 AKDVFNF
-463 GDLDVRENWQIIKIA
+463 SDFNVRENWQIIKIA
-478 PVENTKEKLE
+478 PVENTREKLE
-488 NVSQFYLVHSFDFDE
+488 NVSQFYLAHSFDFDE

-582 NSYGELYKL
+582 DSYGELYKL

-603 VECDAN
+603 VECNAD

-614 FSTDTPWFFYPHNGA
+614 YSTDTTWFFYPHNGA
-629 YKAVL
+629 YRAVL
-634 YFQGTTDTKT
+634 YFKGTDNKT
-644 RIASLNLKQHPILN
+644 NIAGLNLKQHPILN

-669 SMTITYVVVDN
+669 SMVITSVVDSDN
-680 AECAQVDDISHY
+680 AACAQVDDISHY

-801 ISEAINSEY
+801 ISETINSEY

-1006 FAPRQNNK
+1006 FAPRQTNK
-1014 IR
+1014 MR

>member
-143 AKTVSHDYTK
+143 AKPVSYNHVT
-153 NLSYSDYSS
+153 NVSYSDYSS
-162 AENTFELYTSAAFS
+162 AEASWTEYTNKSFTYSNENDLKKFDISFSQDLKAGHEYKIKVGGSGFKGLTLYAQ
-176 VEMTKTTASSS
+176 
-187 IATNVKIEFP
+187 N
-197 RQLEADKEYRVR
+197 
-209 PRAGGFT
+209 
-216 RVYLYIFNS
+216 N
-225 TTNKY
+225 TTNDY
-230 ELLTNFANGTY
+230 EAICVVSRNHEAIFKFPDTY
-241 VTIKLK
+241 KSSFKV
-247 TACRSLLFD
+247 SLYDSNLET
-256 FACSG
+256 
-261 AMSPSK
+261 PTK
-267 SASGTIEILEGFEKN
+267 ASGTIEILEGFEKN

-302 NKFVAEQATSK
+302 NKFVAEQATNK
-313 NKFIYPFFI
+313 DKFIYPFFI

-353 FNEGDKK
+353 FIEGDKK

-384 IVSGVDV
+384 FISGVDV

-435 DLPDEYFTT
+435 DLPDEYYNHYY
-444 IFGRVKKDLYEV
+444 GRAKLDLYEV
-456 AKKIFKF
+456 AKDVFNF
-463 GDLDVRENWQIIKIA
+463 SDFNVRENWQIIKIA

-488 NVSQFYLVHSFDFDE
+488 NVSQFYLAHSFNFDE
-503 IKKGVDDTGTENYT
+503 IKKGVDDTGFENYT

-524 TLSSLVVRQP
+524 TLSSLVVRQS

-569 TVPSRQN
+569 TIPSRQN

-582 NSYGELYKL
+582 DSYGELYKL

-603 VECDAN
+603 VECDAD
-609 EGDYN
+609 EDDYN
-614 FSTDTPWFFYPHNGA
+614 YSTDTTWFFYPHNGA
-629 YKAVL
+629 YRAVL
-634 YFQGTTDTKT
+634 YFKGTDNKT
-644 RIASLNLKQHPILN
+644 NIATLNLKQHPILN

-669 SMTITYVVVDN
+669 SMVITSVVDSDN
-680 AECAQVDDISHY
+680 AACAQVDDISHY

-843 EFLKQCQM
+843 KFLKQCQM

-873 SLKTKQWGMIFSNIT
+873 SLKTKQWGMMFSNIT
-888 SHLNAYPEALAI
+888 SHINSYPEALAI
-900 DANNNVLN
+900 DDNNNVLN

-975 KGFRGTP
+975 KGFRGSP

>member
-40 ILSPSTKFTLDKGR
+40 ILSPSTPFTLDKGR
-54 KVVYIHKG
+54 KIVYIHKG
-62 NGYINYITTHEANG
+62 NGYINYITFYKANG
-76 YTIFSYHKSR
+76 HTVFSYHNSR
-86 DAFLSLLQDETMVDI
+86 NAFLLLQQDETMVDI

-112 NKHLHYCYFKNNRYI
+112 NKHLHYCYFKNNRYT

-143 AKTVSHDYTK
+143 AKPVSYNHSTDV
-153 NLSYSDYSS
+153 SYSDYSS
-162 AENTFELYTSAAFS
+162 ADASWTDYTNKSFTYSNEKDSKKFDISFSQDLKAGHEYKIKVGGSGFNTLTLFAQ
-176 VEMTKTTASSS
+176 
-187 IATNVKIEFP
+187 N
-197 RQLEADKEYRVR
+197 
-209 PRAGGFT
+209 
-216 RVYLYIFNS
+216 N
-225 TTNKY
+225 TTNNYDAICVVFRNHEAIFK
-230 ELLTNFANGTY
+230 FPDTY
-241 VTIKLK
+241 KSSFKV
-247 TACRSLLFD
+247 SLYDSNLET
-256 FACSG
+256 
-261 AMSPSK
+261 PTK
-267 SASGTIEILEGFEKN
+267 ASGTIEILEGFEKN
-282 FTGRVIA
+282 FTGRVIT

-302 NKFVAEQATSK
+302 NKFVAEQATNK
-313 NKFIYPFFI
+313 DKFIYPFFI

-353 FNEGDKK
+353 FNEGDNK

-384 IVSGVDV
+384 IISGVDV

-418 RKENNINQV
+418 RKQNNINQV
-427 KGTNYGYV
+427 KGTSYGYV
-435 DLPDEYFTT
+435 DLPDEYYNHYY
-444 IFGRVKKDLYEV
+444 GRAKQDLYDV
-456 AKKIFKF
+456 AKDVFNF
-463 GDLDVRENWQIIKIA
+463 GDFNVRVNWQIIKIA
-478 PVENTKEKLE
+478 PVENTREKLE
-488 NVSQFYLVHSFDFDE
+488 NVSQFYLAHSFDFDE
-503 IKKGVDDTGTENYT
+503 IKKGVDDTGFENYT

-582 NSYGELYKL
+582 DSYGELYKL

-603 VECDAN
+603 VECDAD

-614 FSTDTPWFFYPHNGA
+614 FSTDTTWFFYPHNGA

-634 YFQGTTDTKT
+634 YFNGTDNKT
-644 RIASLNLKQHPILN
+644 NIASLNLKQHPILN

-669 SMTITYVVVDN
+669 SMTITSVVDSDN
-680 AECAQVDDISHY
+680 AVCAQVDDISHY

-718 KIKALS
+718 KISALS

-742 FTSEGVWAL
+742 FTSDGVWAL

-758 YTARQPI
+758 YTAKQPI

-772 NNAVTQLDSAVI
+772 PNAVTQLDSAVI

-792 LLSGSQAQC
+792 LLSGSQVQC

-810 PFDVRKLPA
+810 PFDVRKLPG

-843 EFLKQCQM
+843 KFLKQCQM

-873 SLKTKQWGMIFSNIT
+873 SLKTKQWGMMFSNIT
-888 SHLNAYPEALAI
+888 SHINSYPEALAI
-900 DANNNVLN
+900 DDNYNVLN
-908 FSVQNAE
+908 FSVQKDE

-942 RGMFSKGNVSTV
+942 RGMFSKGNISTV

-975 KGFRGTP
+975 QGFRGSP
-982 YKFFRIAGVATL
+982 YKFFRIAGVASL

-1006 FAPRQNNK
+1006 FAPRQTNK

>member
-1 MNQEIKYSGFS
+1 
-12 VAPSD
+12 
-17 YECADGALAASINLI
+17 
-32 PEEGALKP
+32 
-40 ILSPSTKFTLDKGR
+40 
-54 KVVYIHKG
+54 
-62 NGYINYITTHEANG
+62 
-76 YTIFSYHKSR
+76 
-86 DAFLSLLQDETMVDI
+86 
-101 NAIGNMLIVST
+101 
-112 NKHLHYCYFKNNRYI
+112 
-127 NLGTEL
+127 
-133 PKVDIKFALS
+133 
-143 AKTVSHDYTK
+143 
-153 NLSYSDYSS
+153 
-162 AENTFELYTSAAFS
+162 
-176 VEMTKTTASSS
+176 
-187 IATNVKIEFP
+187 
-197 RQLEADKEYRVR
+197 
-209 PRAGGFT
+209 
-216 RVYLYIFNS
+216 
-225 TTNKY
+225 
-230 ELLTNFANGTY
+230 
-241 VTIKLK
+241 
-247 TACRSLLFD
+247 
-256 FACSG
+256 
-261 AMSPSK
+261 
-267 SASGTIEILEGFEKN
+267 
-282 FTGRVIA
+282 
-289 YNDSNYT
+289 
-296 AIAAVI
+296 
-302 NKFVAEQATSK
+302 
-313 NKFIYPFFI
+313 
-322 RYALRL
+322 
-328 SDGSHARISEPI
+328 
-340 LMIPNSGYAPFIS
+340 MIPNSGYAPFIS
-353 FNEGDKK
+353 FNYGDNK

-427 KGTNYGYV
+427 EGTSYGYV
-435 DLPDEYFTT
+435 DLPDEYYNHYY
-444 IFGRVKKDLYEV
+444 GRAKQDLYDV
-456 AKKIFKF
+456 AKDVFNF
-463 GDLDVRENWQIIKIA
+463 GDFNVRVNWQIIKIA
-478 PVENTKEKLE
+478 PVENTREKLE
-488 NVSQFYLVHSFDFDE
+488 NVSQFYLAHSFDFDE
-503 IKKGVDDTGTENYT
+503 IKKGVDDTGTKNYT

-582 NSYGELYKL
+582 DSYGELYKL

-603 VECDAN
+603 VECNAD

-614 FSTDTPWFFYPHNGA
+614 YSTDTTWFFYPHNGA
-629 YKAVL
+629 YRAVL
-634 YFQGTTDTKT
+634 YFKGTDNKT
-644 RIASLNLKQHPILN
+644 NIAGLNLKQHPILN

-669 SMTITYVVVDN
+669 SMVITSVVDSDN
-680 AECAQVDDISHY
+680 AACAQVDDISHY

-801 ISEAINSEY
+801 ISETINSEY

-962 NWYLVWSSKDHYL
+962 NWNLVWSSKDHYL

>member
-40 ILSPSTKFTLDKGR
+40 ILSPSTSFTLDKGR

-62 NGYINYITTHEANG
+62 NDYTNYIATHEADNG
-76 YTIFSYHKSR
+76 YTIFSYHNSR
-86 DAFLSLLQDETMVDI
+86 NAFLSLLQDETMVDI

-112 NKHLHYCYFKNNRYI
+112 NKHLHYCCFKNNRYI

-143 AKTVSHDYTK
+143 AKPVSYNHVT
-153 NLSYSDYSS
+153 NVSYSDYSS
-162 AENTFELYTSAAFS
+162 ADASWTDYTNKSFTYSNEKDSKKFDISFSQDLKAGHEYKIKVGGSGFNTLTLFAQ
-176 VEMTKTTASSS
+176 
-187 IATNVKIEFP
+187 N
-197 RQLEADKEYRVR
+197 
-209 PRAGGFT
+209 
-216 RVYLYIFNS
+216 N
-225 TTNKY
+225 TTNNY
-230 ELLTNFANGTY
+230 EAICVVFRNHEAIFKFPDTY
-241 VTIKLK
+241 KSSFKV
-247 TACRSLLFD
+247 SLYDSNLET
-256 FACSG
+256 
-261 AMSPSK
+261 PTK
-267 SASGTIEILEGFEKN
+267 ASGTIEILEGFEKN
-282 FTGRVIA
+282 FTGRVIT

-302 NKFVAEQATSK
+302 NKFVAEQATNK
-313 NKFIYPFFI
+313 DKFIYPFFI

-435 DLPDEYFTT
+435 DLPDEYYNHYY
-444 IFGRVKKDLYEV
+444 GRAKLDLYEV
-456 AKKIFKF
+456 AKDVFNF
-463 GDLDVRENWQIIKIA
+463 SDFNVRENWQIIKIA

-488 NVSQFYLVHSFDFDE
+488 NVSQFYLAHSFNFDE
-503 IKKGVDDTGTENYT
+503 IKKGVDDTGFENYT

-569 TVPSRQN
+569 TIPSRQN

-582 NSYGELYKL
+582 DSYGELYKL

-603 VECDAN
+603 VECDAD

-614 FSTDTPWFFYPHNGA
+614 FSADTTWFFYPHNGA
-629 YKAVL
+629 YRAVL
-634 YFQGTTDTKT
+634 YFKGTDNKT
-644 RIASLNLKQHPILN
+644 NIASLNLKQHPILN

-669 SMTITYVVVDN
+669 SMTITSVVDSDN
-680 AECAQVDDISHY
+680 AVCAQVDDISHY

-718 KIKALS
+718 KISALS

-758 YTARQPI
+758 YTAKQPI

-772 NNAVTQLDSAVI
+772 PNAVTQLDSAVI

-792 LLSGSQAQC
+792 LLSGSQVQC

-810 PFDVRKLPA
+810 PFDVRKLPG

-833 DKCLPTLPFS
+833 DKCLPTLSFS
-843 EFLKQCQM
+843 KFLKQCQM

-863 APNITYAYVL
+863 ASGITYAYVF
-873 SLKTKQWGMIFSNIT
+873 SLKTNQWGMMFSNIT
-888 SHLNAYPEALAI
+888 SHINSYPEALAI
-900 DANNNVLN
+900 DDNYNVLN
-908 FSVQNAE
+908 FSVQKDE

-933 LKTIDTLIQ
+933 MKTIDTLIQ
-942 RGMFSKGNVSTV
+942 RGMFNKGNVSTV

-962 NWYLVWSSKDHYL
+962 NWYLIWSSKDHYL
-975 KGFRGTP
+975 QGFRGSP
-982 YKFFRIAGVATL
+982 YKFFRIAGVASL

-1006 FAPRQNNK
+1006 FAPRQTNK

>member
-86 DAFLSLLQDETMVDI
+86 DAFLSLLQGETMVDI

-143 AKTVSHDYTK
+143 AKPVSYNHFT
-153 NLSYSDYSS
+153 NVSYSDYSS
-162 AENTFELYTSAAFS
+162 AEASWTDYTNKSFTYSNENDLKKFNISFSQDLKAGHEYKIKVGGSGFKGLTLYAQ
-176 VEMTKTTASSS
+176 
-187 IATNVKIEFP
+187 N
-197 RQLEADKEYRVR
+197 
-209 PRAGGFT
+209 
-216 RVYLYIFNS
+216 N
-225 TTNKY
+225 TTNDY
-230 ELLTNFANGTY
+230 EAICVVSRNHEAIFKFPDTY
-241 VTIKLK
+241 KSSFKV
-247 TACRSLLFD
+247 SLYDSNLET
-256 FACSG
+256 
-261 AMSPSK
+261 PTK
-267 SASGTIEILEGFEKN
+267 ASGTIEILEGFEKN

-302 NKFVAEQATSK
+302 NKFVAEQATNK
-313 NKFIYPFFI
+313 DKFIYPFFI

-353 FNEGDKK
+353 FIEGDKK

-384 IVSGVDV
+384 FISGVDV

-435 DLPDEYFTT
+435 DLPDEYYNHYY
-444 IFGRVKKDLYEV
+444 GRAKLDLYEV
-456 AKKIFKF
+456 AKDVFNF
-463 GDLDVRENWQIIKIA
+463 SDFNVRENWQIIKIA

-488 NVSQFYLVHSFDFDE
+488 NVSQFYLAHSFNFDE
-503 IKKGVDDTGTENYT
+503 IKKGVDDTGFENYT

-524 TLSSLVVRQP
+524 TLSSLVVRQS

-569 TVPSRQN
+569 TIPSRQN

-582 NSYGELYKL
+582 DSYGELYKL

-603 VECDAN
+603 VECDAD
-609 EGDYN
+609 EDDYN
-614 FSTDTPWFFYPHNGA
+614 YSTDTTWFFYPHNGA
-629 YKAVL
+629 YRAVL
-634 YFQGTTDTKT
+634 YFKGTDNKT
-644 RIASLNLKQHPILN
+644 NIATLNLKQHPILN

-669 SMTITYVVVDN
+669 SMVITSVVDSDN
-680 AECAQVDDISHY
+680 AACAQVDDISHY

-873 SLKTKQWGMIFSNIT
+873 SLKTKQWGMMFSNIT
-888 SHLNAYPEALAI
+888 SHINSNPEALAI
-900 DANNNVLN
+900 DDNNNVLN

-982 YKFFRIAGVATL
+982 YKFFRIVGVATL

>member
-143 AKTVSHDYTK
+143 AKPVSYNHVT
-153 NLSYSDYSS
+153 NVSYNDYSS
-162 AENTFELYTSAAFS
+162 AEASWTDYTNKS
-176 VEMTKTTASSS
+176 
-187 IATNVKIEFP
+187 
-197 RQLEADKEYRVR
+197 
-209 PRAGGFT
+209 FT
-216 RVYLYIFNS
+216 YSNEKDLKIFNIS
-225 TTNKY
+225 FSQDLKSGHEYKIKVGGSGFNTLTLFAQNNTTNEY
-230 ELLTNFANGTY
+230 EAICVVRRNRE
-241 VTIKLK
+241 TIIKFPD
-247 TACRSLLFD
+247 TH
-256 FACSG
+256 
-261 AMSPSK
+261 K
-267 SASGTIEILEGFEKN
+267 SSFRIRLYDSNLETPTKASGTIEILEGFEKS
-282 FTGRVIA
+282 FTGKVIE

-302 NKFVAEQATSK
+302 NKFVAEQATNK
-313 NKFIYPFFI
+313 DKFIYPFFI

-353 FNEGDKK
+353 FNYGDNK

-427 KGTNYGYV
+427 EGTSYGYV
-435 DLPDEYFTT
+435 DLPDEYYNHYY
-444 IFGRVKKDLYEV
+444 GRAKQDLYDV
-456 AKKIFKF
+456 AKDVFNF
-463 GDLDVRENWQIIKIA
+463 GDFNVRVNWQIIKIA
-478 PVENTKEKLE
+478 PVENTREKLE
-488 NVSQFYLVHSFDFDE
+488 NVSQFYLAHSFDFDE

-582 NSYGELYKL
+582 DSYGELYKL

-603 VECDAN
+603 VECNAD

-614 FSTDTPWFFYPHNGA
+614 YSTDTTWFFYPHNGA
-629 YKAVL
+629 YRAVL
-634 YFQGTTDTKT
+634 YFKGTDNKT
-644 RIASLNLKQHPILN
+644 NIAGLNLKQHPILN

-669 SMTITYVVVDN
+669 SMVITSVVDSDN
-680 AECAQVDDISHY
+680 AACAQVDDISHY

-873 SLKTKQWGMIFSNIT
+873 SLKTKQWGMMFSNIT
-888 SHLNAYPEALAI
+888 SHINSYPEALAI
-900 DANNNVLN
+900 DDNNNVLN

>member
-143 AKTVSHDYTK
+143 AKPVSYNHVT
-153 NLSYSDYSS
+153 NVSYSDYSS
-162 AENTFELYTSAAFS
+162 AEASWTDYTNKS
-176 VEMTKTTASSS
+176 
-187 IATNVKIEFP
+187 
-197 RQLEADKEYRVR
+197 
-209 PRAGGFT
+209 FT
-216 RVYLYIFNS
+216 YSNEKDLKIFNIS
-225 TTNKY
+225 FSQDLKSGHEYKIKVGGSGFNTLTLFAQNNTTNEY
-230 ELLTNFANGTY
+230 EAICVVRRNRE
-241 VTIKLK
+241 TIIKFPD
-247 TACRSLLFD
+247 TH
-256 FACSG
+256 
-261 AMSPSK
+261 K
-267 SASGTIEILEGFEKN
+267 SSFRIRLYDSNLETPTKASGTIEILEGFEKN

-302 NKFVAEQATSK
+302 NKFVAEQATNK
-313 NKFIYPFFI
+313 DKFIYPFFI

-353 FNEGDKK
+353 FIEGDKK

-384 IVSGVDV
+384 FISGVDV

-435 DLPDEYFTT
+435 DLPDEYYNHYY
-444 IFGRVKKDLYEV
+444 GRAKLDLYEV
-456 AKKIFKF
+456 AKDVFNF
-463 GDLDVRENWQIIKIA
+463 GDFNVRVNWQIIKIA
-478 PVENTKEKLE
+478 PVENTREKLE
-488 NVSQFYLVHSFDFDE
+488 NVSQFYLAHSFDFDE
-503 IKKGVDDTGTENYT
+503 IKKGVDDTGFENYT

-582 NSYGELYKL
+582 DSYGELYKL

-614 FSTDTPWFFYPHNGA
+614 FSTDTTWFFYPHNGA
-629 YKAVL
+629 YRAVL
-634 YFQGTTDTKT
+634 YFKGTDNKT
-644 RIASLNLKQHPILN
+644 NIASLNLKQHPILN

-669 SMTITYVVVDN
+669 SMTITSVVDSDN
-680 AECAQVDDISHY
+680 AVCAQVNDISHY

-718 KIKALS
+718 KISALS

-751 EVSTTGT
+751 EVSSTGT
-758 YTARQPI
+758 YTAKQPI
-765 TRDVCIN
+765 TRDVCRN
-772 NNAVTQLDSAVI
+772 SNAVTQLDSAVI

-792 LLSGSQAQC
+792 LLSGSQVQC

-810 PFDVRKLPA
+810 PFDVRKLPG

-873 SLKTKQWGMIFSNIT
+873 SLKTKQWGMMFSNIT
-888 SHLNAYPEALAI
+888 SHLNAYPEALAV

-925 LKLEAANV
+925 LKLESANV

-942 RGMFSKGNVSTV
+942 RGMFSQGNVSTV

-975 KGFRGTP
+975 KGFRGSP
-982 YKFFRIAGVATL
+982 YKFFRIAGVASI

-1006 FAPRQNNK
+1006 FAPRQTNK